1 MATTSQS
8 HRFCGPPAT
17 ATGAGNIDALNKV
30 LADLCTK
37 GNPKD
42 GAALALRKHVE
53 EEARDLSGEAFSR
66 FMDLLYDRIT
76 SLLESNDVAEN
87 LGALRA
93 IDELI
98 DLTLGESAS
107 KVSKFT
113 KYMQTVF
120 EVKRDPKILILAS
133 KVLGHLA
140 RAGGAMTADE
150 VERQVKT
157 ALDWLR
163 NERVEYRR
171 FAAVLILK
179 EMAENASTVFN
190 VHVPEFVDAIWVA
203 LRDPT
208 LAVRERAVE
217 ALRACLR
224 VIEKRETRWRV
235 QWYYRMFEATQNGL
249 GRNAPVHSI
258 HGSLLAVGELLRNT
272 GEFMMSRYRE
282 VAEIVLRYLEHR
294 DRLVRL
300 SITSLL
306 PRIAHF
312 LRDRFVTNYLTI
324 CMDHI
329 LAVLKIPAERASGFI
344 ALGEMAGA
352 LDGELVH
359 YLPTITIHLREAI
372 APRRGAPSLE
382 ALACVGNIAKAMGTV
397 MEPHV
402 RSLLD
407 AMFSAGLSFP
417 LVEALEQITIS
428 IPSLLP
434 TIQERLLESISA
446 VLSRSHHAQARP
458 SVPVNRGNLTS
469 TTQQVPEL
477 SGSALVQLAL
487 QTLARFNFKGH
498 DLLEFA
504 RESVVLYLEDED
516 GATRKDA
523 ALCCCKLVAN
533 SFSGMSSTQ
542 FTSTRSSRAGG
553 KRRRLVEE
561 VCIEATSLYSLLIK
575 ISVPLALLP
584 IGLVK
589 YSTRL
594 HYSCFYT
601 NALSKVANCCMG
613 SDKSNLGCQVSGGV
627 LHNYRR
633 YLSTRPAKPIQTR
646 TRYLDFHLPIA
657 LQIIRLTFSAVADAD
672 VSVRHSIFSSLHGN
686 GGFDDFLAQ
695 ADSLTAI
702 FAALNDEDFEVR
714 EYAISVAGRLSEKN
728 PAYVLPALRRHLIQL
743 LTYLKQSADS
753 KYREESAKLLGCL
766 IRNCE
771 RLILPYVA
779 PIHEALVA
787 KLCEGTGVNANNG
800 IISGVLVT
808 VGDLARVGGF
818 AMRQYIPGLMPLIV
832 EALLDGAAPT
842 KREVAV
848 ATLGQ
853 VVQST
858 GVGGSVAST
867 TDKSHL
873 INHHQLRVENHA
885 HVDQTQDD
893 LVMKTKSKPTG
904 HKAVGNFS
912 LYMNNGIIKEVNYVI
927 TPYNEYKPLLSLLLK
942 LLNGELAWS
951 TRREVLKVLGI
962 MGALDPH
969 VHKRNQQSLPG
980 LNGEVNRAASEAGQ
994 HIRSMDELPMDLW
1007 PSFATSED
1015 YFPTVAINSLMRILR
1030 DPSLS
1035 SYHQQVVGS
1044 LMFIFKSMGL
1054 GCVPYLPKVLPDLF
1068 HTVRTCED
1076 GLREYITWKL
1086 GTLVSIVRQHIRK
1099 YLPEL
1104 LSLISELWS
1113 SFSLPTVNRPVHGS
1127 SILHLVEQLCLALND
1142 EFRTHLPIILPCCIQ
1157 VLSDAER
1164 YNDYTYI
1171 RDILHTLEVFGGT
1184 LDEHMHLLLP
1194 ALIRLFKVNAS
1205 VEIRRAAIK
1214 TLTRLIPCV
1223 QVTGHISALTHHL
1236 KLVLDGKNDELRKDA
1251 VDALC
1256 CLAHALGED
1265 FTIFVPSIHKLLQ
1278 KHRLRHK
1285 EFEEIEGRLQRR
1297 EPPTSQRLTRRLPVE
1312 VISDPLSDM
1321 ENDPYEDGKQP
1332 KIHQMASGCLT
1343 PKELHETSLSFVQLL
1358 FPFYSGRSEDIHTW
1372 FDRDKGLDEVLK
1384 WVYYSLGCSNS
1395 LSHDRRYFGLSGRN
1409 IAETASQAKVNDGR
1423 LRAAGEASQRST
1435 KEDWAEWMRHFSNE
1449 LLKESP
1455 SPALRTCAKLAQLQP
1470 FVGRE
1475 LFAAGFVSCW
1485 SKLGE
1490 VSQRQLVRSLEMA
1503 FSSPNIPPEILATLL
1518 NLVVEKTGNKE
1529 SDGEDHMSCGGSNS
1543 SIVAR
1548 GGYSEMIME
1557 FLMMAEFMEHDERP
1571 LPIDIR
1577 LLGALADKCRAFAK
1591 ALHYKEME
1599 FEGAISKK
1607 MDANPVAVVE
1617 LLIHINSQLHQ
1628 HEAAVGIL
1636 TYAQQHLD
1644 VQLKE
1649 SWYEK
1654 LQRWDDA
1661 LKAYNA
1667 KALQASSPH
1676 LVLDATLGRMRCLAA
1691 LARWEELSNLC
1702 KEYWTPAEPA
1712 ARLEMAP
1719 MAASA
1724 AWNLGEWDQ
1733 MHEYVSRLDDG
1744 DETKLRVLGNTAA
1757 TGDGGSNGTFFRA
1770 VLLVR
1775 RGKYDEAREYV
1786 ERARKCLATELAAL
1800 VLESYERAYSNMVR
1814 VQQLSE
1820 LEEVIDYCSLP
1831 VGNPIAEGRR
1841 ALIRNMWNERIKGAK
1856 RNVEVW
1862 QAFLAVRALVL
1873 PPTEDSETWLK
1884 FVSLCRKSGR
1894 ISQARS
1900 TLVKLLQFDPETT
1913 PENVRYHGPPQVM
1926 LAYLKY
1932 QWSLGEDHRRQEAFV
1947 RLRDLAIEL
1956 SRVPNLEPPTA
1967 TGLMSVSSVPL
1978 LARVY
1983 LKLGA
1988 WQWLL
1993 SPGLDD
1999 DSIQEILGAF
2009 RNATHYA
2016 TEWAKAWHKWALF
2029 NTAVMSH
2036 YTLRGL
2042 PGIAAQFVVA
2052 AVTGYFHSIACAA
2065 HSKGVDDSLQ
2075 HLPYFSSFTSL
2086 PVVLPYVSG
2095 DLTSSSEDFW
2105 GEELGVHDI
2114 LRLLTLWFNHGATAE
2129 VQMALKKGFA
2139 DVNIN
2144 TWLVVLPQIIA
2155 RIHSN
2160 NHAVR
2165 ELIQSLLVRIGQHH
2179 PQRNE
2184 ALLGKW
2190 IWRFPIEQDSPW
2202 CAIIRSKYGFQKNG
2216 WDSNVVVKSSYRNP
2230 WKAISA
2236 NIENF
2241 VKFTRLKVGNGE
2253 QIKFWT
2259 DLCVRNESLASL
2271 FSRLHRLSNYPD
2283 STIASCLS
2291 REVGS
2296 AVNWNLTF
2304 RRNFNDRETN
2314 DFLRLINMGGCN
2326 GESIDHLVVHC
2337 PFVHSIWNNFRREL
2351 GIIST
2356 FPKSWFDLLLIEW
2369 SFRGN
2374 KKKSKILWRS
2384 CCMAI
2389 LWCVWGERNRRIF
2402 EGKSELVDE
2411 VWQRVKSYASLWA
2424 YTSSLFSSISLDDLR
2439 RDWCAAALMY
2449 PLLVACKS
2457 ISNLRKAAA
2466 QEVVDKV
2473 RQHSGVLVDQAQLV
2487 SKELIRV
2494 AILWHEM
2501 WHEAL
2506 EEASRLY
2513 FGERN
2518 IEGMLKVL
2526 EPLHELLEEGAT
2538 RSDTTTK
2545 EKAFIQA
2552 YHHELLEAYECCMKY
2567 KRTGK
2572 DAELTQAWD
2581 LYYHVFRRIDKQL
2594 QSLTTLDLKARKKV
2608 SVSPELLECR
2618 DLELA
2623 VPGTYRAGSVVVTIA
2638 SFACELLVITS
2649 KQRPRKLTI
2658 HGSDGEDYAFL
2669 LKGHEDLR
2677 QDERVMQLFGLV
2689 NTLLENSRET
2699 AEKDLS
2705 IQRYDVIP
2713 LSPNSGLIE
2722 WVPHCDTLHHLI
2734 REYRDARRKNA
2745 LNQEHKLMLSFAPDY
2760 DHLPLIAKVEVF
2772 EYALENTEGNDLA
2785 RVLWLKSRTSEV
2797 WLDRRTN
2804 YTRSLAVMSMVGY
2817 LLGLGDRHP
2826 SNLMLHRYSGKIL
2839 HIDFGDC
2846 FEASMNREK
2855 FPEKVPFRLTRMLV
2869 KAMEVSGIEGNFRS
2883 TCQNVMQVLRTNKDS
2898 VMAMMEA
2905 FVHDPLINWRLFNF
2919 NEVAQMPTLAS
2930 THAPPVN
2937 SEETGPNKEMLQP
2950 QRGARERELLQAV
2963 NQLGDANEVLNE
2975 RAVVVMARMS
2985 NKLTGRDFST
2995 YSSVSSSSTPHT
3007 MDHSALNYGDN
3018 REVDH
3023 GLSVKL
3029 QVQKLILQAT
3039 SHENLCQNYVGSA
3052 LVNLNTTNFTVSGG
3066 VHSGEIK
3073 TKSGLYISSVY
3084 SFNPSQ

>member
-1 MATTSQS
+1 MALATTAQS
-8 HRFCGPPAT
+8 IRYIAPA
-17 ATGAGNIDALNKV
+17 ASTGASNLDALNRV
-30 LADLCTK
+30 LADLCTR

-42 GAALALRKHVE
+42 GAASALRGHVE
-53 EEARDLSGEAFSR
+53 EQARDLSGEAFSR
-66 FMDLLYDRIT
+66 FMDQLYDRLT
-76 SLLESNDVAEN
+76 SLLESNEVAEN

-98 DLTLGESAS
+98 DVGIGENAVKVAKIANYMRTAFEAKREPETL
-107 KVSKFT
+107 V
-113 KYMQTVF
+113 
-120 EVKRDPKILILAS
+120 IAS

-150 VERQVKT
+150 VERLVKI

-163 NERVEYRR
+163 GDRVEYRR

-190 VHVPEFVDAIWVA
+190 VHVSEFVDAIWVA
-203 LRDPT
+203 LRDPK
-208 LAVRERAVE
+208 LDVRERAVE

-235 QWYYRMFEATQNGL
+235 QWYYRMFEATQDGL
-249 GRNAPVHSI
+249 GKNAPIYSI

-324 CMDHI
+324 CMKHI
-329 LAVLKIPAERASGFI
+329 LHVLKIPAEAASGFI

-352 LDGELVH
+352 LDGELID
-359 YLPTITIHLREAI
+359 YLPTITTHLRDAI
-372 APRRGAPSLE
+372 APRRGRPCME
-382 ALACVGNIAKAMGTV
+382 ALACVGNIAKAMGPS

-402 RSLLD
+402 RSLMD
-407 AMFSAGLSFP
+407 AMFSVGLSST
-417 LVEALEQITIS
+417 LVEALENVTAS
-428 IPSLLP
+428 CPSLLP
-434 TIQERLLESISA
+434 TIQVRLLECISG
-446 VLSRSHHAQARP
+446 VLARHQQVPSRP
-458 SVPVNRGNLTS
+458 SVALNRTS
-469 TTQQVPEL
+469 SIAATVQVSEL

-504 RESVVLYLEDED
+504 RESVVVYLEDDD

-523 ALCCCKLVAN
+523 AFCCCKLMAN
-533 SFSGMSSTQ
+533 SLSGISSAQ
-542 FTSTRSSRAGG
+542 FTSSRTSRAGG

-561 VCIEATSLYSLLIK
+561 IVEKLLI
-575 ISVPLALLP
+575 A
-584 IGLVK
+584 
-589 YSTRL
+589 
-594 HYSCFYT
+594 
-601 NALSKVANCCMG
+601 
-613 SDKSNLGCQVSGGV
+613 
-627 LHNYRR
+627 
-633 YLSTRPAKPIQTR
+633 
-646 TRYLDFHLPIA
+646 
-657 LQIIRLTFSAVADAD
+657 AVADAD
-672 VSVRHSIFSSLHGN
+672 VTVRRSIFSSLHESGD
-686 GGFDDFLAQ
+686 FDDFLAQ
-695 ADSLTAI
+695 ADCLTAV

-714 EYAISVAGRLSEKN
+714 EFAISVAGRLSEKN

-743 LTYLKQSADS
+743 LTYLKQSSADS
-753 KYREESAKLLGCL
+753 KCREESAKLLGCL

-771 RLILPYVA
+771 RLILPYIA
-779 PIHEALVA
+779 PIHKALIA
-787 KLCEGTGVNANNG
+787 KLNEGTGVNANNG

-818 AMRQYIPGLMPLIV
+818 AMRQYIPELMPLIV
-832 EALLDGAAPT
+832 EALLDGAAAM

-848 ATLGQ
+848 TTLGQ

-858 GVGGSVAST
+858 G
-867 TDKSHL
+867 
-873 INHHQLRVENHA
+873 
-885 HVDQTQDD
+885 
-893 LVMKTKSKPTG
+893 
-904 HKAVGNFS
+904 
-912 LYMNNGIIKEVNYVI
+912 YVI
-927 TPYNEYKPLLSLLLK
+927 TPYNEYPQLLGLLLK

-969 VHKRNQQSLPG
+969 AHKRNQLSLPG
-980 LNGEVNRAASEAGQ
+980 SHGEVARTAGDPGQ

-1015 YFPTVAINSLMRILR
+1015 YYSTVAISSLMRIFR

-1035 SYHQQVVGS
+1035 SYHQKVVGS
-1044 LMFIFKSMGL
+1044 LIFIFKSMGL
-1054 GCVPYLPKVLPDLF
+1054 GCVPYLPKVLPDLL
-1068 HTVRTCED
+1068 HTVRTCD
-1076 GLREYITWKL
+1076 DFLKEYIMWKL
-1086 GTLVSIVRQHIRK
+1086 GTLVSIVRQHVRK
-1099 YLPEL
+1099 YLPDL

-1113 SFSLPTVNRPVHGS
+1113 SSFSLPATNRPVHGS
-1127 SILHLVEQLCLALND
+1127 PILHLLEQLCLALND
-1142 EFRTHLPIILPCCIQ
+1142 EFRTHLPSILPSCIL

-1164 YNDYTYI
+1164 FKDYTYVV
-1171 RDILHTLEVFGGT
+1171 DILRTLEVFGGT

-1194 ALIRLFKVNAS
+1194 ALIRIFKVDAS
-1205 VEIRRAAIK
+1205 VDVRRAAIR
-1214 TLTRLIPCV
+1214 TLTKLIPRV
-1223 QVTGHISALTHHL
+1223 QVTGHISALVHHL

-1265 FTIFVPSIHKLLQ
+1265 FTIFIPSIHKFLL
-1278 KHRLRHK
+1278 KHRMRHK
-1285 EFEEIEGRLQRR
+1285 DFEEIKDRLKRR
-1297 EPPTSQRLTRRLPVE
+1297 EPLILGNNASQKQNRRFPGE
-1312 VISDPLSDM
+1312 VISDPLSDT
-1321 ENDPYEDGKQP
+1321 EDHEGRTDPHKP
-1332 KIHQMASGCLT
+1332 HQ
-1343 PKELHETSLSFVQLL
+1343 
-1358 FPFYSGRSEDIHTW
+1358 
-1372 FDRDKGLDEVLK
+1372 
-1384 WVYYSLGCSNS
+1384 
-1395 LSHDRRYFGLSGRN
+1395 
-1409 IAETASQAKVNDGR
+1409 VNEAR

-1435 KEDWAEWMRHFSNE
+1435 KEDWAEWMRHFSIE

-1485 SKLGE
+1485 TQLNDSCR
-1490 VSQRQLVRSLEMA
+1490 RQLVRSLEMA

-1518 NLVVEKTGNKE
+1518 NL
-1529 SDGEDHMSCGGSNS
+1529 
-1543 SIVAR
+1543 
-1548 GGYSEMIME
+1548 
-1557 FLMMAEFMEHDERP
+1557 AEFMEHDERP

-1577 LLGALADKCRAFAK
+1577 LLGALAEKCRAFAK

-1599 FEGAISKK
+1599 FEGACSNK
-1607 MDANPVAVVE
+1607 MDGNPVAVVE
-1617 LLIHINSQLHQ
+1617 ALIHINNQLHQ

-1636 TYAQQHLD
+1636 TYAQQNLG

-1661 LKAYNA
+1661 LKAYTV
-1667 KALQASSPH
+1667 KASLASTSH
-1676 LVLDATLGRMRCLAA
+1676 LVLDATLGRMRCLAS
-1691 LARWEELSNLC
+1691 LARWEELNNLC

-1712 ARLEMAP
+1712 ARLEMSP
-1719 MAASA
+1719 MAANA
-1724 AWNLGEWDQ
+1724 AWNMGEWDQ
-1733 MHEYVSRLDDG
+1733 MSEYVSRLDDG

-1757 TGDGGSNGTFFRA
+1757 TGDGSSNGTFFRA

-1786 ERARKCLATELAAL
+1786 ERARKCLATEVAAL

-1814 VQQLSE
+1814 IQQLSE
-1820 LEEVIDYCSLP
+1820 LEEVIEYCTLP
-1831 VGNPIAEGRR
+1831 VGTPVAEGRR
-1841 ALIRNMWNERIKGAK
+1841 LLIRNMWNERIKGAK

-1862 QAFLAVRALVL
+1862 QALLDVRSLIL
-1873 PPTEDSETWLK
+1873 PLTEDAETWIK
-1884 FVSLCRKSGR
+1884 FASLCRKSGR

-1900 TLVKLLQFDPETT
+1900 TLIKLLQFDPETT
-1913 PENVRYHGPPQVM
+1913 PETVRYHGDPQVI

-1932 QWSLGEDHRRQEAFV
+1932 QWSLGDDHRRKDAFC
-1947 RLRDLAIEL
+1947 RLKDLAMDL
-1956 SRVPNLEPPTA
+1956 SRTPVLQQTAQSVISGCPN
-1967 TGLMSVSSVPL
+1967 VPL
-1978 LARVY
+1978 VARVY
-1983 LKLGA
+1983 LKLGT
-1988 WQWLL
+1988 WQWTLF
-1993 SPGLDD
+1993 PGLDD
-1999 DSIQEILGAF
+1999 DSIQEILSAF
-2009 RNATHYA
+2009 RNATQGA
-2016 TEWAKAWHKWALF
+2016 TKWAKAWHKWALF

-2036 YTLRGL
+2036 YTLRSFRS
-2042 PGIAAQFVVA
+2042 IASQFVVA

-2075 HLPYFSSFTSL
+2075 
-2086 PVVLPYVSG
+2086 
-2095 DLTSSSEDFW
+2095 
-2105 GEELGVHDI
+2105 DI
-2114 LRLLTLWFNHGATAE
+2114 LRLLTLWFNHGSTSE
-2129 VQMALKKGFA
+2129 VQTALQRGFSL
-2139 DVNIN
+2139 VNIN

-2160 NHAVR
+2160 NHVVR
-2165 ELIQSLLVRIGQHH
+2165 ELIQSLLVRIGQSH
-2179 PQRNE
+2179 PQ
-2184 ALLGKW
+2184 
-2190 IWRFPIEQDSPW
+2190 
-2202 CAIIRSKYGFQKNG
+2202 
-2216 WDSNVVVKSSYRNP
+2216 
-2230 WKAISA
+2230 
-2236 NIENF
+2236 
-2241 VKFTRLKVGNGE
+2241 
-2253 QIKFWT
+2253 
-2259 DLCVRNESLASL
+2259 
-2271 FSRLHRLSNYPD
+2271 
-2283 STIASCLS
+2283 
-2291 REVGS
+2291 
-2296 AVNWNLTF
+2296 
-2304 RRNFNDRETN
+2304 
-2314 DFLRLINMGGCN
+2314 
-2326 GESIDHLVVHC
+2326 
-2337 PFVHSIWNNFRREL
+2337 
-2351 GIIST
+2351 
-2356 FPKSWFDLLLIEW
+2356 
-2369 SFRGN
+2369 
-2374 KKKSKILWRS
+2374 
-2384 CCMAI
+2384 
-2389 LWCVWGERNRRIF
+2389 
-2402 EGKSELVDE
+2402 
-2411 VWQRVKSYASLWA
+2411 
-2424 YTSSLFSSISLDDLR
+2424 
-2439 RDWCAAALMY
+2439 ALMY

-2457 ISNLRKAAA
+2457 ISNLRRQAA

-2473 RQHSGVLVDQAQLV
+2473 RQHSGVLVEEAQLV
-2487 SKELIRV
+2487 SFELIRV

-2513 FGERN
+2513 FGEHN
-2518 IEGMLKVL
+2518 IEGMLNVL
-2526 EPLHELLEEGAT
+2526 EPLHNMLEEGAM
-2538 RSDTTTK
+2538 RNNTTIK

-2552 YHHELLEAYECCMKY
+2552 YRHELLEAYECCMRY
-2567 KRTGK
+2567 RRTGN
-2572 DAELTQAWD
+2572 DADLTQAWD

-2594 QSLTTLDLKARKKV
+2594 QTLTTLDLQ

-2618 DLELA
+2618 DLKLA
-2623 VPGTYRAGSVVVTIA
+2623 VPGTYKADSPVVTIT
-2638 SFACELLVITS
+2638 SFAPQLVVITS

-2658 HGSDGEDYAFL
+2658 NGSDGEEHAFL

-2689 NTLLENSRET
+2689 NTLLGNSRET

-2705 IQRYDVIP
+2705 IQRYSVIP
-2713 LSPNSGLIE
+2713 LSPNSGLIG
-2722 WVPHCDTLHHLI
+2722 WVPNCDTLHQLI
-2734 REYRDARRKNA
+2734 REFRDARKIT

-2772 EYALENTEGNDLA
+2772 DYALQNTEGNDLA

-2883 TCQNVMQVLRTNKDS
+2883 TCENVMQVLRTNKYS

-2919 NEVAQMPTLAS
+2919 NEVPQMSTLQPA
-2930 THAPPVN
+2930 ADV
-2937 SEETGPNKEMLQP
+2937 EESVPNREIFQP
-2950 QRGARERELLQAV
+2950 QRGVREKELL
-2963 NQLGDANEVLNE
+2963 QLGDANEVLNE
-2975 RAVVVMARMS
+2975 RAVVVMARMN
-2985 NKLTGRDFST
+2985 NKLTGRDFSSLPT
-2995 YSSVSSSSTPHT
+2995 SSIQ
-3007 MDHSALNYGDN
+3007 HSLEHGSLITGDTH
-3018 REVDH
+3018 EADH

-3039 SHENLCQNYVGSA
+3039 SHENLCQNYVGWCP
-3052 LVNLNTTNFTVSGG
+3052 FW
-3066 VHSGEIK
+3066 
-3073 TKSGLYISSVY
+3073 
-3084 SFNPSQ
+3084 

>member
-1 MATTSQS
+1 MALATTSQS
-8 HRFCGPPAT
+8 IRYIAPAG
-17 ATGAGNIDALNKV
+17 ATGASNLDALNRV
-30 LADLCTK
+30 LADLCIR

-42 GAALALRKHVE
+42 GAASALRRHVE
-53 EEARDLSGEAFSR
+53 EQARDLSSEAFSR
-66 FMDLLYDRIT
+66 FVDHLYDRIT
-76 SLLESNDVAEN
+76 NLLESNEVAEN

-98 DLTLGESAS
+98 DVGIGENAV
-107 KVSKFT
+107 KVAKIAN
-113 KYMQTVF
+113 YMRTTF
-120 EVKRDPKILILAS
+120 EAKRDPETLVTAS

-150 VERQVKT
+150 VERLVKV
-157 ALDWLR
+157 ALEWLR
-163 NERVEYRR
+163 GERVEYRL

-203 LRDPT
+203 LRDQK
-208 LAVRERAVE
+208 LDIRERAVE

-235 QWYYRMFEATQNGL
+235 QWYYRMFEATQDGL
-249 GRNAPVHSI
+249 GKNASIHSI

-282 VAEIVLRYLEHR
+282 VAEIVLKYLEHR

-324 CMDHI
+324 CMKHI
-329 LAVLKIPAERASGFI
+329 LHVLKIPAEAASGFI

-352 LDGELVH
+352 LDGELIN
-359 YLPTITIHLREAI
+359 YLPTITSHLRDAI
-372 APRRGAPSLE
+372 APRRGRPSME
-382 ALACVGNIAKAMGTV
+382 ALACVGNLAKAMGPS

-407 AMFSAGLSFP
+407 AMFSVGLSST
-417 LVEALEQITIS
+417 LVEALENITAS

-434 TIQERLLESISA
+434 TIQVRLLECISG
-446 VLSRSHHAQARP
+446 VLSRHNQVQSRPTTGLAR
-458 SVPVNRGNLTS
+458 TS
-469 TTQQVPEL
+469 SIGATLQVPEL
-477 SGSALVQLAL
+477 SASALVQLAL

-516 GATRKDA
+516 GGTRKDA
-523 ALCCCKLVAN
+523 ALCCCKLMAN
-533 SFSGMSSTQ
+533 SLSGISPAQFSSSRT
-542 FTSTRSSRAGG
+542 SRAGG

-561 VCIEATSLYSLLIK
+561 IVEKLLI
-575 ISVPLALLP
+575 A
-584 IGLVK
+584 
-589 YSTRL
+589 
-594 HYSCFYT
+594 
-601 NALSKVANCCMG
+601 
-613 SDKSNLGCQVSGGV
+613 
-627 LHNYRR
+627 
-633 YLSTRPAKPIQTR
+633 
-646 TRYLDFHLPIA
+646 
-657 LQIIRLTFSAVADAD
+657 AVADAD
-672 VSVRHSIFSSLHGN
+672 VIVRRSIFASLEES

-695 ADSLTAI
+695 ADCLTAV

-714 EYAISVAGRLSEKN
+714 EFAISVAGRLSEKN

-753 KYREESAKLLGCL
+753 KCREESAKLLGCL

-771 RLILPYVA
+771 RLILPYIA
-779 PIHEALVA
+779 PVHKALIA
-787 KLCEGTGVNANNG
+787 KLNEGTGVNANNG

-818 AMRQYIPGLMPLIV
+818 AMRQYIPELMPLIV
-832 EALLDGAAPT
+832 EALLDGAAAT

-848 ATLGQ
+848 TTLGQ

-858 GVGGSVAST
+858 G
-867 TDKSHL
+867 
-873 INHHQLRVENHA
+873 
-885 HVDQTQDD
+885 
-893 LVMKTKSKPTG
+893 
-904 HKAVGNFS
+904 
-912 LYMNNGIIKEVNYVI
+912 YVI
-927 TPYNEYKPLLSLLLK
+927 SPYNEYPPLLGLLLK
-942 LLNGELAWS
+942 LLNGELVWS

-969 VHKRNQQSLPG
+969 AHKRNQLRLPG
-980 LNGEVNRAASEAGQ
+980 SHGEVNRTAGDPGQ

-1015 YFPTVAINSLMRILR
+1015 YYSTVAISSLVRIFR

-1035 SYHQQVVGS
+1035 SYHQKVVGS
-1044 LMFIFKSMGL
+1044 LMFIFKVMGL
-1054 GCVPYLPKVLPDLF
+1054 GCVPYLPKVLPDLL
-1068 HTVRTCED
+1068 HTVRTCDD
-1076 GLREYITWKL
+1076 GLKEYITWKL

-1099 YLPEL
+1099 YLPDL
-1104 LSLISELWS
+1104 FKLISELWS
-1113 SFSLPTVNRPVHGS
+1113 SFSLPATNRPVHGS
-1127 SILHLVEQLCLALND
+1127 PILHLLEQLCLALND
-1142 EFRTHLPIILPCCIQ
+1142 EFRTHIPFILPSCIQ

-1164 YNDYTYI
+1164 FKDYTHVV
-1171 RDILHTLEVFGGT
+1171 DILHTLEVFGGT

-1194 ALIRLFKVNAS
+1194 ALIRIFKVDAS
-1205 VEIRRAAIK
+1205 VEVRRAAIR
-1214 TLTRLIPCV
+1214 TLTKLIPRV
-1223 QVTGHISALTHHL
+1223 QVTGHISALVHHL
-1236 KLVLDGKNDELRKDA
+1236 KLVLDGKNDELRKDV

-1265 FTIFVPSIHKLLQ
+1265 FTIFIPSIHKLLL
-1278 KHRLRHK
+1278 KHRMRHK
-1285 EFEEIEGRLQRR
+1285 EFEEIEGRLKKR
-1297 EPPTSQRLTRRLPVE
+1297 EPLILGHTASQKQNRRPPGE
-1312 VISDPLSDM
+1312 VISDPLSDG
-1321 ENDPYEDGKQP
+1321 EDRIDPHKP
-1332 KIHQMASGCLT
+1332 H
-1343 PKELHETSLSFVQLL
+1343 
-1358 FPFYSGRSEDIHTW
+1358 
-1372 FDRDKGLDEVLK
+1372 
-1384 WVYYSLGCSNS
+1384 
-1395 LSHDRRYFGLSGRN
+1395 
-1409 IAETASQAKVNDGR
+1409 KVNEAR

-1435 KEDWAEWMRHFSNE
+1435 KEDWAEWMRHFSIE

-1485 SKLGE
+1485 TELHETCRKH
-1490 VSQRQLVRSLEMA
+1490 LVRSLEMA

-1518 NLVVEKTGNKE
+1518 NL
-1529 SDGEDHMSCGGSNS
+1529 
-1543 SIVAR
+1543 
-1548 GGYSEMIME
+1548 
-1557 FLMMAEFMEHDERP
+1557 AEFMEHDERP

-1577 LLGALADKCRAFAK
+1577 LLGALAEKCRAFAK

-1599 FEGAISKK
+1599 FEGACSNR
-1607 MDANPVAVVE
+1607 MDGNPIAVVE
-1617 LLIHINSQLHQ
+1617 ALIHINNQLHQ

-1636 TYAQQHLD
+1636 TYAQQHLG

-1661 LKAYNA
+1661 LKAYTV
-1667 KALQASSPH
+1667 KASQASSPH
-1676 LVLDATLGRMRCLAA
+1676 LLLDATLGRMRCLAA
-1691 LARWEELSNLC
+1691 LARWEELNNLC

-1724 AWNLGEWDQ
+1724 AWNMGEWDQ
-1733 MHEYVSRLDDG
+1733 MADYVSRLDDG

-1757 TGDGGSNGTFFRA
+1757 TGDGSSNGTFFRA

-1775 RGKYDEAREYV
+1775 REKYDEAHEYV
-1786 ERARKCLATELAAL
+1786 ERARKCLATEVAAL

-1814 VQQLSE
+1814 IQQLSE
-1820 LEEVIDYCSLP
+1820 LEEVIDYCTLP
-1831 VGNPIAEGRR
+1831 VGNPVAEGRR
-1841 ALIRNMWNERIKGAK
+1841 VLIRNMWNERIKGTK

-1862 QAFLAVRALVL
+1862 QALLSVRSLVL
-1873 PPTEDSETWLK
+1873 PPTEDAETWIK
-1884 FVSLCRKSGR
+1884 FASLCRKSGR

-1900 TLVKLLQFDPETT
+1900 TLTKLLQFDPETT
-1913 PENVRYHGPPQVM
+1913 PETVRYHGDPQVI

-1932 QWSLGEDHRRQEAFV
+1932 QWSLGEDHRRKEAFA
-1947 RLRDLAIEL
+1947 RLKDLAMDLARTPSLQQTTQCGIL
-1956 SRVPNLEPPTA
+1956 
-1967 TGLMSVSSVPL
+1967 GSSSMPL
-1978 LARVY
+1978 VARVY
-1983 LKLGA
+1983 LKLGT
-1988 WQWLL
+1988 WQWAL

-1999 DSIQEILGAF
+1999 ESIQEILSAF
-2009 RNATHYA
+2009 RNATHCA
-2016 TEWAKAWHKWALF
+2016 TKWAKAWHKWALF

-2036 YTLRGL
+2036 YTLRSF
-2042 PGIAAQFVVA
+2042 PSIAGQFVVA

-2065 HSKGVDDSLQ
+2065 NSKGVDDSLQ
-2075 HLPYFSSFTSL
+2075 
-2086 PVVLPYVSG
+2086 
-2095 DLTSSSEDFW
+2095 
-2105 GEELGVHDI
+2105 DI
-2114 LRLLTLWFNHGATAE
+2114 LRLLTLWFNHGATSE
-2129 VQMALKKGFA
+2129 VQLALQKGFSL
-2139 DVNIN
+2139 VNIN

-2165 ELIQSLLVRIGQHH
+2165 ELIQSLLVRIGQSH
-2179 PQRNE
+2179 PQ
-2184 ALLGKW
+2184 
-2190 IWRFPIEQDSPW
+2190 
-2202 CAIIRSKYGFQKNG
+2202 
-2216 WDSNVVVKSSYRNP
+2216 
-2230 WKAISA
+2230 
-2236 NIENF
+2236 
-2241 VKFTRLKVGNGE
+2241 
-2253 QIKFWT
+2253 
-2259 DLCVRNESLASL
+2259 
-2271 FSRLHRLSNYPD
+2271 
-2283 STIASCLS
+2283 
-2291 REVGS
+2291 
-2296 AVNWNLTF
+2296 
-2304 RRNFNDRETN
+2304 
-2314 DFLRLINMGGCN
+2314 
-2326 GESIDHLVVHC
+2326 
-2337 PFVHSIWNNFRREL
+2337 
-2351 GIIST
+2351 
-2356 FPKSWFDLLLIEW
+2356 
-2369 SFRGN
+2369 
-2374 KKKSKILWRS
+2374 
-2384 CCMAI
+2384 
-2389 LWCVWGERNRRIF
+2389 
-2402 EGKSELVDE
+2402 
-2411 VWQRVKSYASLWA
+2411 
-2424 YTSSLFSSISLDDLR
+2424 
-2439 RDWCAAALMY
+2439 ALMY

-2457 ISNLRKAAA
+2457 ISNLRKQAA

-2473 RQHSGVLVDQAQLV
+2473 RQHSGVLVDEAQLV
-2487 SKELIRV
+2487 STELIRV

-2513 FGERN
+2513 FGEHN
-2518 IEGMLKVL
+2518 IEGMLNVL
-2526 EPLHELLEEGAT
+2526 EPLHQMLEEGAM
-2538 RSDTTTK
+2538 RNNTTTK

-2552 YHHELLEAYECCMKY
+2552 YRHELLEAYECCMKY

-2594 QSLTTLDLKARKKV
+2594 QTLTTLDLQ

-2618 DLELA
+2618 DLKLA
-2623 VPGTYRAGSVVVTIA
+2623 VPGTYIADSPVVTIT
-2638 SFACELLVITS
+2638 SFAPQLVVITS

-2658 HGSDGEDYAFL
+2658 NGSDGNDYAFL

-2689 NTLLENSRET
+2689 NTLLGNSRKT

-2705 IQRYDVIP
+2705 IQRYSVIP
-2713 LSPNSGLIE
+2713 LSPNSGLIG
-2722 WVPHCDTLHHLI
+2722 WVPNCDTLHQLI
-2734 REYRDARRKNA
+2734 REYRDARKIT

-2772 EYALENTEGNDLA
+2772 DYALQNTEGNDLA

-2826 SNLMLHRYSGKIL
+2826 SNLMLHRSSGKIL

-2883 TCQNVMQVLRTNKDS
+2883 TCESVMQVLRTNKDS

-2919 NEVAQMPTLAS
+2919 NEVPQVSALTS
-2930 THAPPVN
+2930 THPHG
-2937 SEETGPNKEMLQP
+2937 EESIPIREVVQP
-2950 QRGARERELLQAV
+2950 QRIVREREMLDAFDAV
-2963 NQLGDANEVLNE
+2963 NHLGDANEVLNE

-2985 NKLTGRDFST
+2985 NKLTGRDFS
-2995 YSSVSSSSTPHT
+2995 SLPSNSVQHSLEHSTLIP
-3007 MDHSALNYGDN
+3007 GDIH
-3018 REVDH
+3018 EADH

-3029 QVQKLILQAT
+3029 QVQKLILQAS
-3039 SHENLCQNYVGSA
+3039 SHENLCQNYVGWCP
-3052 LVNLNTTNFTVSGG
+3052 FW
-3066 VHSGEIK
+3066 
-3073 TKSGLYISSVY
+3073 
-3084 SFNPSQ
+3084 

>member
-1 MATTSQS
+1 MAAPPQSFRFSGGPATT
-8 HRFCGPPAT
+8 PA
-17 ATGAGNIDALNKV
+17 AAAGNIEALNRV
-30 LADLCTK
+30 LADLCTR

-42 GAALALRKHVE
+42 GSALALRKHVE
-53 EEARDLSGEAFSR
+53 EEARALSGEAFSR
-66 FMDLLYDRIT
+66 FMDQLYDRIT
-76 SLLESNDVAEN
+76 SLLESNDVADN

-93 IDELI
+93 TDELI
-98 DLTLGESAS
+98 DLKLGAS
-107 KVSKFT
+107 GTKVSKFSN
-113 KYMQTVF
+113 YMRIVF
-120 EVKRDPKILILAS
+120 DTKRDPEILILAS

-150 VERQVKT
+150 VECQVKN
-157 ALDWLR
+157 ALQWLGG
-163 NERVEYRR
+163 ERVEYRR

-235 QWYYRMFEATQNGL
+235 QWYYRMFEATQDGL
-249 GRNAPVHSI
+249 GKNASVHSI

-294 DRLVRL
+294 NPLVRL

-324 CMDHI
+324 CMNHI
-329 LAVLKIPAERASGFI
+329 LAVLKIPTERASGFI

-359 YLPTITIHLREAI
+359 YLPTITSHLREAI
-372 APRRGAPSLE
+372 APRRGRPSLE
-382 ALACVGNIAKAMGTV
+382 ALACVGNIAKAMGPA
-397 MEPHV
+397 METHV

-407 AMFSAGLSFP
+407 AMFSAGLSSV
-417 LVEALEQITIS
+417 LVESLEQITIS

-434 TIQERLLESISA
+434 AIQDRLLESISI
-446 VLSRSHHAQARP
+446 VLSKPHSTHAKTSGTP
-458 SVPVNRGNLTS
+458 SRVNTANNM
-469 TTQQVPEL
+469 QQVSDL
-477 SGSALVQLAL
+477 SGSALDQLAL
-487 QTLARFNFKGH
+487 QTLTRFNFKGH

-504 RESVVLYLEDED
+504 RESVLVYLEDDD

-523 ALCCCKLVAN
+523 ALCCCKLVVN
-533 SFSGMSSTQ
+533 SFSVAQ
-542 FTSTRSSRAGG
+542 FSLSRSSRAGG
-553 KRRRLVEE
+553 KRRRLIEEIVEK
-561 VCIEATSLYSLLIK
+561 LLI
-575 ISVPLALLP
+575 A
-584 IGLVK
+584 
-589 YSTRL
+589 
-594 HYSCFYT
+594 
-601 NALSKVANCCMG
+601 
-613 SDKSNLGCQVSGGV
+613 
-627 LHNYRR
+627 
-633 YLSTRPAKPIQTR
+633 
-646 TRYLDFHLPIA
+646 
-657 LQIIRLTFSAVADAD
+657 AVADAD
-672 VSVRHSIFSSLHGN
+672 VSVRNSIFSSLHGN
-686 GGFDDFLAQ
+686 EGFDDFLAQ

-702 FAALNDEDFEVR
+702 FAALNDEDLQVR

-728 PAYVLPALRRHLIQL
+728 PAYVFPALRRHLIQL
-743 LTYLKQSADS
+743 LTYIGQSADS
-753 KYREESAKLLGCL
+753 KCREESAKLLGCL
-766 IRNCE
+766 IRSCE
-771 RLILPYVA
+771 RLILPYIA
-779 PIHEALVA
+779 PIHKALLA
-787 KLCEGTGVNANNG
+787 KLSEGTAGVNANNG

-818 AMRQYIPGLMPLIV
+818 AMREYIPELMPRIV
-832 EALLDGAAPT
+832 EALLDGAAAT

-858 GVGGSVAST
+858 G
-867 TDKSHL
+867 
-873 INHHQLRVENHA
+873 
-885 HVDQTQDD
+885 
-893 LVMKTKSKPTG
+893 
-904 HKAVGNFS
+904 
-912 LYMNNGIIKEVNYVI
+912 YVI
-927 TPYNEYKPLLSLLLK
+927 TPYNEYPLLLGLLLK

-980 LNGEVNRAASEAGQ
+980 PLGDGTRATSDAGP
-994 HIRSMDELPMDLW
+994 HIQSSDELPMDLW

-1015 YFPTVAINSLMRILR
+1015 YFSTVAINSLVRILR

-1035 SYHQQVVGS
+1035 SYHQKVVGS

-1054 GCVPYLPKVLPDLF
+1054 GCVPYLPKVLPDF
-1068 HTVRTCED
+1068 FNTIRTCED
-1076 GLREYITWKL
+1076 SLKEYITWKL

-1099 YLPEL
+1099 YLPDL
-1104 LSLISELWS
+1104 LLLISELWS
-1113 SFSLPTVNRPVHGS
+1113 SFSLPGANHPVHGPP
-1127 SILHLVEQLCLALND
+1127 ILHLVEQLCLALND
-1142 EFRTHLPIILPCCIQ
+1142 EFRRYLPIILPCCIQ

-1164 YNDYTYI
+1164 CNDYTYV
-1171 RDILHTLEVFGGT
+1171 RDILRTLEVFGGT

-1194 ALIRLFKVNAS
+1194 ALIRLFKVDAS
-1205 VEIRRAAIK
+1205 VDIRRAAIK
-1214 TLTRLIPCV
+1214 TLIRLIPRV
-1223 QVTGHISALTHHL
+1223 QVTGHISTLVHHL

-1265 FTIFVPSIHKLLQ
+1265 FTIFIPSIHKHLL

-1285 EFEEIEGRLQRR
+1285 EFEDIEGRLQRR
-1297 EPPTSQRLTRRLPVE
+1297 RPLVVGSVAAQKSIRQPPVE

-1321 ENDPYEDGKQP
+1321 ENDPYEDVHKQL
-1332 KIHQMASGCLT
+1332 KVHQVSD
-1343 PKELHETSLSFVQLL
+1343 S
-1358 FPFYSGRSEDIHTW
+1358 
-1372 FDRDKGLDEVLK
+1372 
-1384 WVYYSLGCSNS
+1384 
-1395 LSHDRRYFGLSGRN
+1395 
-1409 IAETASQAKVNDGR
+1409 R

-1435 KEDWAEWMRHFSNE
+1435 KEDWAEWMRHFSIE

-1455 SPALRTCAKLAQLQP
+1455 SPALRTCARLAQLQP

-1485 SKLGE
+1485 SQLHESSKKA
-1490 VSQRQLVRSLEMA
+1490 LVRSLEMA

-1518 NLVVEKTGNKE
+1518 NL
-1529 SDGEDHMSCGGSNS
+1529 
-1543 SIVAR
+1543 
-1548 GGYSEMIME
+1548 
-1557 FLMMAEFMEHDERP
+1557 AEFMEHDEKP

-1577 LLGALADKCRAFAK
+1577 LLGALAEKCRAFAK

-1599 FEGAISKK
+1599 FEGALSKK

-1617 LLIHINSQLHQ
+1617 ALIHINNQLHQ

-1636 TYAQQHLD
+1636 TYAQQRLD

-1661 LKAYNA
+1661 LKAYTA
-1667 KALQASSPH
+1667 KSAQASSQH
-1676 LVLDATLGRMRCLAA
+1676 LILDATLGRMRSLAA
-1691 LARWEELSNLC
+1691 LARWEELNNMC
-1702 KEYWTPAEPA
+1702 REYWTSAEPA

-1719 MAASA
+1719 MAANA
-1724 AWNLGEWDQ
+1724 AWNMGEWDQ
-1733 MHEYVSRLDDG
+1733 MAEYVSKLDDG

-1775 RGKYDEAREYV
+1775 RGKYDEAHEYV

-1820 LEEVIDYCSLP
+1820 LEEVIDYCTLP
-1831 VGNPIAEGRR
+1831 VNNSVAEGRR
-1841 ALIRNMWNERIKGAK
+1841 ALIRNMWNERIKGTK

-1862 QAFLAVRALVL
+1862 QALLVVRSLVL

-1884 FVSLCRKSGR
+1884 FASLCRKSGR
-1894 ISQARS
+1894 ISQAKS
-1900 TLVKLLQFDPETT
+1900 TLIKLLQFDPETT
-1913 PENVRYHGPPQVM
+1913 PETVRYHGPPQVIF
-1926 LAYLKY
+1926 AYLKY
-1932 QWSLGEDHRRQEAFV
+1932 QWSLGEDQKRKEAFA
-1947 RLRDLAIEL
+1947 RLQDLAIEL
-1956 SRVPNLEPPTA
+1956 SSTSGIHASTQTGLVGVPNVS
-1967 TGLMSVSSVPL
+1967 LM
-1978 LARVY
+1978 ARVY
-1983 LKLGA
+1983 LKLGI
-1988 WQWLL
+1988 WQWAL

-1999 DSIQEILGAF
+1999 DSIQEILSSF
-2009 RNATHYA
+2009 RHATHCA
-2016 TEWAKAWHKWALF
+2016 TKRAKAWHTWALF

-2042 PGIAAQFVVA
+2042 PNFAAQFVVA

-2065 HSKGVDDSLQ
+2065 HAKGVDDSLQ
-2075 HLPYFSSFTSL
+2075 
-2086 PVVLPYVSG
+2086 
-2095 DLTSSSEDFW
+2095 
-2105 GEELGVHDI
+2105 DI

-2129 VQMALKKGFA
+2129 VQTALQRGFSH
-2139 DVNIN
+2139 VNIN

-2165 ELIQSLLVRIGQHH
+2165 ELIQSLLVRIGQCH
-2179 PQRNE
+2179 PQ
-2184 ALLGKW
+2184 
-2190 IWRFPIEQDSPW
+2190 
-2202 CAIIRSKYGFQKNG
+2202 
-2216 WDSNVVVKSSYRNP
+2216 
-2230 WKAISA
+2230 
-2236 NIENF
+2236 
-2241 VKFTRLKVGNGE
+2241 
-2253 QIKFWT
+2253 
-2259 DLCVRNESLASL
+2259 
-2271 FSRLHRLSNYPD
+2271 
-2283 STIASCLS
+2283 
-2291 REVGS
+2291 
-2296 AVNWNLTF
+2296 
-2304 RRNFNDRETN
+2304 
-2314 DFLRLINMGGCN
+2314 
-2326 GESIDHLVVHC
+2326 
-2337 PFVHSIWNNFRREL
+2337 
-2351 GIIST
+2351 
-2356 FPKSWFDLLLIEW
+2356 
-2369 SFRGN
+2369 
-2374 KKKSKILWRS
+2374 
-2384 CCMAI
+2384 
-2389 LWCVWGERNRRIF
+2389 
-2402 EGKSELVDE
+2402 
-2411 VWQRVKSYASLWA
+2411 
-2424 YTSSLFSSISLDDLR
+2424 
-2439 RDWCAAALMY
+2439 ALMY

-2473 RQHSGVLVDQAQLV
+2473 RQHSGLLVDQAQLV
-2487 SKELIRV
+2487 SEELIRV

-2513 FGERN
+2513 FGEHN

-2526 EPLHELLEEGAT
+2526 EPLHEMLEEGAM
-2538 RSDTTTK
+2538 RNNTTIK
-2545 EKAFIQA
+2545 EKAFIQT
-2552 YHHELLEAYECCMKY
+2552 YHHELLEAYECCMEY
-2567 KRTGK
+2567 KKSGK
-2572 DAELTQAWD
+2572 DAELTRAWD

-2594 QSLTTLDLKARKKV
+2594 QSLTTLDLQ
-2608 SVSPELLECR
+2608 SVSPELVECR

-2623 VPGTYRAGSVVVTIA
+2623 VPGTYRADSPVVTIA
-2638 SFACELLVITS
+2638 SFAPQLVVITS

-2658 HGSDGEDYAFL
+2658 HGNDGEDYAFL

-2689 NTLLENSRET
+2689 NTLLENSRKT
-2699 AEKDLS
+2699 SEKDLS
-2705 IQRYDVIP
+2705 IQRYEVIP
-2713 LSPNSGLIE
+2713 LSPNSGLIG
-2722 WVPHCDTLHHLI
+2722 WVPNCDTLHQLI
-2734 REYRDARRKNA
+2734 REYRDARKIT
-2745 LNQEHKLMLSFAPDY
+2745 LNQEHKHMLSFAPDY
-2760 DHLPLIAKVEVF
+2760 DHLPLVAKVEVF
-2772 EYALENTEGNDLA
+2772 EYALDSTEGNDLA

-2826 SNLMLHRYSGKIL
+2826 SNLMLHRFSGKIL

-2869 KAMEVSGIEGNFRS
+2869 KAMEVSGLEGNFRS
-2883 TCQNVMQVLRTNKDS
+2883 TCENVMQVLRTNKDS

-2919 NEVAQMPTLAS
+2919 NEVTQMSTLA
-2930 THAPPVN
+2930 TTNAQPAVN
-2937 SEETGPNKEMLQP
+2937 GEEAATNHLLQP

-2963 NQLGDANEVLNE
+2963 HQLGDANEVLNE

-2995 YSSVSSSSTPHT
+2995 C
-3007 MDHSALNYGDN
+3007 SALPTTLPSADNSLISGDT

-3039 SHENLCQNYVGSA
+3039 SHENLCQNYVGWCP
-3052 LVNLNTTNFTVSGG
+3052 FW
-3066 VHSGEIK
+3066 
-3073 TKSGLYISSVY
+3073 
-3084 SFNPSQ
+3084 

>member
-1 MATTSQS
+1 
-8 HRFCGPPAT
+8 
-17 ATGAGNIDALNKV
+17 
-30 LADLCTK
+30 LCTR
-37 GNPKD
+37 GNPKE
-42 GAALALRKHVE
+42 GASLAFKKHLE

-66 FMDLLYDRIT
+66 FMDQFLKI
-76 SLLESNDVAEN
+76 SS
-87 LGALRA
+87 
-93 IDELI
+93 
-98 DLTLGESAS
+98 
-107 KVSKFT
+107 
-113 KYMQTVF
+113 YMRNVF
-120 EVKRDPKILILAS
+120 EVKRDPEILVHAS

-140 RAGGAMTADE
+140 RAG
-150 VERQVKT
+150 KNCS
-157 ALDWLR
+157 DWLR
-163 NERVEYRR
+163 GDRVEYRR

-203 LRDPT
+203 LRDPA
-208 LAVRERAVE
+208 LPVRERAVE

-224 VIEKRETRWRV
+224 VIETRETRWRV
-235 QWYYRMFEATQNGL
+235 QWYYRMFEATQDGL
-249 GRNAPVHSI
+249 GKNAPVHSI

-324 CMDHI
+324 CMNHI
-329 LAVLKIPAERASGFI
+329 LAVLRIPAERASGFI

-359 YLPTITIHLREAI
+359 YLPTINTHLRDAI
-372 APRRGAPSLE
+372 APP
-382 ALACVGNIAKAMGTV
+382 
-397 MEPHV
+397 
-402 RSLLD
+402 
-407 AMFSAGLSFP
+407 F
-417 LVEALEQITIS
+417 
-428 IPSLLP
+428 PSLLP
-434 TIQERLLESISA
+434 TIQDRLLDCISM
-446 VLSRSHHAQARP
+446 VLSKSHYPLGRP
-458 SVPVNRGNLTS
+458 AVGMSKGNMTNVS
-469 TTQQVPEL
+469 QQVSEL

-498 DLLEFA
+498 ELLEFA
-504 RESVVLYLEDED
+504 RESVVVYLDDED

-533 SFSGMSSTQ
+533 SFSGIGCIQ
-542 FTSTRSSRAGG
+542 FGSSRANRTGG

-561 VCIEATSLYSLLIK
+561 LVEKLLI
-575 ISVPLALLP
+575 A
-584 IGLVK
+584 
-589 YSTRL
+589 
-594 HYSCFYT
+594 
-601 NALSKVANCCMG
+601 
-613 SDKSNLGCQVSGGV
+613 
-627 LHNYRR
+627 
-633 YLSTRPAKPIQTR
+633 
-646 TRYLDFHLPIA
+646 
-657 LQIIRLTFSAVADAD
+657 AVADAD
-672 VSVRHSIFSSLHGN
+672 VTVRHSIFFSLHGN
-686 GGFDDFLAQ
+686 RGFDEYLAQ
-695 ADSLTAI
+695 ANNLSAV
-702 FAALNDEDFEVR
+702 FAALNDEDFDVR
-714 EYAISVAGRLSEKN
+714 EYTISVAGRLSEKN

-743 LTYLKQSADS
+743 LTYLEQSADS
-753 KYREESAKLLGCL
+753 KCKEESAKLLGCL

-771 RLILPYVA
+771 RLILPYIA
-779 PIHEALVA
+779 PIHKALVA
-787 KLCEGTGVNANNG
+787 RLIEGSANNG

-818 AMRQYIPGLMPLIV
+818 AMRQYIPELMPLIV
-832 EALLDGAAPT
+832 EALLDGAAVA

-848 ATLGQ
+848 ATLGH

-858 GVGGSVAST
+858 G
-867 TDKSHL
+867 
-873 INHHQLRVENHA
+873 
-885 HVDQTQDD
+885 
-893 LVMKTKSKPTG
+893 
-904 HKAVGNFS
+904 
-912 LYMNNGIIKEVNYVI
+912 YVI
-927 TPYNEYKPLLSLLLK
+927 TPYNEYPLLLGLLLK
-942 LLNGELAWS
+942 LLNGELVWS

-980 LNGEVNRAASEAGQ
+980 SYGEVTRPASDSGQ
-994 HIRSMDELPMDLW
+994 HIQSVDEFPADLW
-1007 PSFATSED
+1007 PSFASSED
-1015 YFPTVAINSLMRILR
+1015 YYSTVAINSLMRILR
-1030 DPSLS
+1030 DPSLA
-1035 SYHQQVVGS
+1035 SYHLKVVGS

-1068 HTVRTCED
+1068 HIVRTCED
-1076 GLREYITWKL
+1076 SLKDFITWKL

-1099 YLPEL
+1099 YLQEL

-1113 SFSLPTVNRPVHGS
+1113 SFTFPAPPRPTLGYPV
-1127 SILHLVEQLCLALND
+1127 LHLVEQLCLALND
-1142 EFRTHLPIILPCCIQ
+1142 EFRTHLPIILPGCIQ

-1164 YNDYTYI
+1164 CNDYTYVL
-1171 RDILHTLEVFGGT
+1171 DILHTLEVFGGT

-1194 ALIRLFKVNAS
+1194 ALIRLFKVDAS
-1205 VEIRRAAIK
+1205 VDIRRASIK
-1214 TLTRLIPCV
+1214 TLTRLIPRV
-1223 QVTGHISALTHHL
+1223 QVTGHISSLVYHL

-1265 FTIFVPSIHKLLQ
+1265 FTIFIPSIHKLLL

-1285 EFEEIEGRLQRR
+1285 EFEEIEGRLRRR
-1297 EPPTSQRLTRRLPVE
+1297 EPLILGSTTNQRLNRRLPLE
-1312 VISDPLSDM
+1312 VVSDPLDDVDI
-1321 ENDPYEDGKQP
+1321 DPYKDGPDFQRQLRD
-1332 KIHQMASGCLT
+1332 HQ
-1343 PKELHETSLSFVQLL
+1343 
-1358 FPFYSGRSEDIHTW
+1358 
-1372 FDRDKGLDEVLK
+1372 
-1384 WVYYSLGCSNS
+1384 
-1395 LSHDRRYFGLSGRN
+1395 
-1409 IAETASQAKVNDGR
+1409 VNDGR
-1423 LRAAGEASQRST
+1423 LRSAGEASQRST
-1435 KEDWAEWMRHFSNE
+1435 KEDWAEWMRHFSIE

-1455 SPALRTCAKLAQLQP
+1455 SPALRTCARLAQLQP

-1485 SKLGE
+1485 AQLNE
-1490 VSQRQLVRSLEMA
+1490 TSQRQLVRSLEMA

-1518 NLVVEKTGNKE
+1518 NL
-1529 SDGEDHMSCGGSNS
+1529 
-1543 SIVAR
+1543 
-1548 GGYSEMIME
+1548 
-1557 FLMMAEFMEHDERP
+1557 AEFMEHDERP

-1577 LLGALADKCRAFAK
+1577 LLGALAEKCRAFAK

-1599 FEGAISKK
+1599 FEGPRSRN

-1617 LLIHINSQLHQ
+1617 ALIHINNQLHQ

-1661 LKAYNA
+1661 LKAYTI
-1667 KALQASSPH
+1667 KASQATSPH
-1676 LVLDATLGRMRCLAA
+1676 LILDATIGRMRCLAA
-1691 LARWEELSNLC
+1691 LAQWEELNNLC

-1719 MAASA
+1719 MAARA
-1724 AWNLGEWDQ
+1724 AWNMGEWDQ
-1733 MHEYVSRLDDG
+1733 MAEYVSRLDDG
-1744 DETKLRVLGNTAA
+1744 DETKLRGLSNT
-1757 TGDGGSNGTFFRA
+1757 TSSGDGSSNGTFFRA

-1820 LEEVIDYCSLP
+1820 LEEVIDYCTLP
-1831 VGNPIAEGRR
+1831 IGNPVAEGRR
-1841 ALIRNMWNERIKGAK
+1841 ALIRNMWTQRIQGAK

-1862 QAFLAVRALVL
+1862 QALLSVRALVL
-1873 PPTEDSETWLK
+1873 PPTEDIETWLK
-1884 FVSLCRKSGR
+1884 FVSLCQKSGR
-1894 ISQARS
+1894 VNQARS
-1900 TLVKLLQFDPETT
+1900 TLVKLLQYDPEAS
-1913 PENVRYHGPPQVM
+1913 PENLRYHGPPQVM
-1926 LAYLKY
+1926 FAYLKY
-1932 QWSLGEDHRRQEAFV
+1932 QWSLGEDSKRREAFN
-1947 RLRDLAIEL
+1947 RLQNLAIEL
-1956 SRVPNLEPPTA
+1956 SSAP
-1967 TGLMSVSSVPL
+1967 SVQPVTQSGFVGGMNPSVPL

-1983 LKLGA
+1983 LELGTC
-1988 WQWLL
+1988 QWALT
-1993 SPGLDD
+1993 PRLDD
-1999 DSIQEILGAF
+1999 DSIEDILSAF
-2009 RNATHYA
+2009 TNATQCA
-2016 TEWAKAWHKWALF
+2016 NKWTKAWHAWALF

-2036 YTLRGL
+2036 YTLRGF
-2042 PGIAAQFVVA
+2042 PNVAAQFVVA

-2065 HSKGVDDSLQ
+2065 NAKGVDDSLQ
-2075 HLPYFSSFTSL
+2075 
-2086 PVVLPYVSG
+2086 
-2095 DLTSSSEDFW
+2095 
-2105 GEELGVHDI
+2105 DI

-2129 VQMALKKGFA
+2129 VQMALQTGFSL
-2139 DVNIN
+2139 VNIN

-2165 ELIQSLLVRIGQHH
+2165 ELIQSLLVRIGQSH
-2179 PQRNE
+2179 PQ
-2184 ALLGKW
+2184 
-2190 IWRFPIEQDSPW
+2190 
-2202 CAIIRSKYGFQKNG
+2202 
-2216 WDSNVVVKSSYRNP
+2216 
-2230 WKAISA
+2230 
-2236 NIENF
+2236 
-2241 VKFTRLKVGNGE
+2241 
-2253 QIKFWT
+2253 
-2259 DLCVRNESLASL
+2259 
-2271 FSRLHRLSNYPD
+2271 
-2283 STIASCLS
+2283 
-2291 REVGS
+2291 
-2296 AVNWNLTF
+2296 
-2304 RRNFNDRETN
+2304 
-2314 DFLRLINMGGCN
+2314 
-2326 GESIDHLVVHC
+2326 
-2337 PFVHSIWNNFRREL
+2337 
-2351 GIIST
+2351 
-2356 FPKSWFDLLLIEW
+2356 
-2369 SFRGN
+2369 
-2374 KKKSKILWRS
+2374 
-2384 CCMAI
+2384 
-2389 LWCVWGERNRRIF
+2389 
-2402 EGKSELVDE
+2402 
-2411 VWQRVKSYASLWA
+2411 
-2424 YTSSLFSSISLDDLR
+2424 
-2439 RDWCAAALMY
+2439 ALMY

-2513 FGERN
+2513 FGEHN

-2526 EPLHELLEEGAT
+2526 EPLHEMLEEGAMRNNVT
-2538 RSDTTTK
+2538 IK
-2545 EKAFIQA
+2545 ERIFIEA
-2552 YHHELLEAYECCMKY
+2552 YHQELLEAYECCMKY

-2581 LYYHVFRRIDKQL
+2581 IYYHVFRKIDKQL
-2594 QSLTTLDLKARKKV
+2594 QSLTTLDLQ

-2618 DLELA
+2618 NLELA
-2623 VPGTYRAGSVVVTIA
+2623 VPGTYRADAPVVTIA
-2638 SFACELLVITS
+2638 SFATQLVVITS

-2658 HGSDGEDYAFL
+2658 HGSDGEDHAFL

-2689 NTLLENSRET
+2689 NTLLENARKT

-2705 IQRYDVIP
+2705 IQRYSVIP
-2713 LSPNSGLIE
+2713 LSPNSGLIG
-2722 WVPHCDTLHHLI
+2722 WVPNCDTLHHHI
-2734 REYRDARRKNA
+2734 REYRDARKIT
-2745 LNQEHKLMLSFAPDY
+2745 LNQEHKLMLGFAPDY

-2772 EYALENTEGNDLA
+2772 EHALQNTEGNDLA

-2797 WLDRRTN
+2797 WLERRTN

-2826 SNLMLHRYSGKIL
+2826 SNLMLHRFSGKIL

-2883 TCQNVMQVLRTNKDS
+2883 TCENVMQVLRTNKDS

-2919 NEVAQMPTLAS
+2919 NEVPQMSMLAS
-2930 THAPPVN
+2930 NHVTPVVN
-2937 SEETGPNKEMLQP
+2937 TDESSPNRELPHP
-2950 QRGARERELLQAV
+2950 QRVARERELLQAV

-2995 YSSVSSSSTPHT
+2995 SSSVLSSSIQHAV
-3007 MDHSALNYGDN
+3007 DHSTLISGDT

-3029 QVQKLILQAT
+3029 QVQKLIIQAT
-3039 SHENLCQNYVGSA
+3039 SHENLCQNYVGWCP
-3052 LVNLNTTNFTVSGG
+3052 FW
-3066 VHSGEIK
+3066 
-3073 TKSGLYISSVY
+3073 
-3084 SFNPSQ
+3084 

>member
-1 MATTSQS
+1 MATSSQS
-8 HRFCGPPAT
+8 IRFGGPAT
-17 ATGAGNIDALNKV
+17 ATGAGNVDALNRV
-30 LADLCTK
+30 LADLCTR
-37 GNPKD
+37 GPPKD

-76 SLLESNDVAEN
+76 GLLESNDVAEN

-98 DLTLGESAS
+98 DVTLGESAS
-107 KVSKFT
+107 KVSKFSN
-113 KYMQTVF
+113 YMRTVF
-120 EVKRDPKILILAS
+120 EVKRDRDILILAS

-140 RAGGAMTADE
+140 RKGGAMTADE
-150 VERQVKT
+150 VERQVKN
-157 ALDWLR
+157 ALEWL
-163 NERVEYRR
+163 NSERVEYRR

-208 LAVRERAVE
+208 LAVREQAVE

-235 QWYYRMFEATQNGL
+235 QWYYRMFEATQDGL

-300 SITSLL
+300 SITTLL

-312 LRDRFVTNYLTI
+312 LRDRFVTNYLEI
-324 CMDHI
+324 CMNHI
-329 LAVLKIPAERASGFI
+329 LAVLKIHAERASGFI

-352 LDGELVH
+352 LDGELIN
-359 YLPTITIHLREAI
+359 YLPTITSHLRDAI
-372 APRRGAPSLE
+372 APRRAKPSLE
-382 ALACVGNIAKAMGTV
+382 ALACVGSIAKAMGPP

-407 AMFSAGLSFP
+407 AMFSTGLSST
-417 LVEALEQITIS
+417 LVESLEQITAS

-434 TIQERLLESISA
+434 TIQERLLECISL
-446 VLSRSHHAQARP
+446 VLSRSHYAQARP
-458 SVPVNRGNLTS
+458 SIAASRGNMAS
-469 TTQQVPEL
+469 SIQQVSEP

-504 RESVVLYLEDED
+504 RESVVVYLEDED

-523 ALCCCKLVAN
+523 ALCCCRLIAN
-533 SFSGMSSTQ
+533 SFSGVACTQ
-542 FTSTRSSRAGG
+542 FTSSRSRTGG

-561 VCIEATSLYSLLIK
+561 IVEKLLI
-575 ISVPLALLP
+575 A
-584 IGLVK
+584 
-589 YSTRL
+589 
-594 HYSCFYT
+594 
-601 NALSKVANCCMG
+601 
-613 SDKSNLGCQVSGGV
+613 
-627 LHNYRR
+627 
-633 YLSTRPAKPIQTR
+633 
-646 TRYLDFHLPIA
+646 
-657 LQIIRLTFSAVADAD
+657 AVADAD
-672 VSVRHSIFSSLHGN
+672 VTVRHSIFSSLHGN
-686 GGFDDFLAQ
+686 GGFDNFLAQ
-695 ADSLTAI
+695 ADSLSAI

-743 LTYLKQSADS
+743 LTYLKQSSADS
-753 KYREESAKLLGCL
+753 KCREDSAKLLGCL

-771 RLILPYVA
+771 RLILPYIA
-779 PIHEALVA
+779 PIHKALVA
-787 KLCEGTGVNANNG
+787 KLNEGTGVNANSA

-818 AMRQYIPGLMPLIV
+818 AMRQYIPELMPLIV
-832 EALLDGAAPT
+832 EALLDGAAAA

-858 GVGGSVAST
+858 G
-867 TDKSHL
+867 
-873 INHHQLRVENHA
+873 
-885 HVDQTQDD
+885 
-893 LVMKTKSKPTG
+893 
-904 HKAVGNFS
+904 
-912 LYMNNGIIKEVNYVI
+912 YVI
-927 TPYNEYKPLLSLLLK
+927 TPYNAYPQLLGLLLK

-969 VHKRNQQSLPG
+969 VHKRNQLSLPG
-980 LNGEVNRAASEAGQ
+980 SHGEVTRAASDTGQ
-994 HIRSMDELPMDLW
+994 HIRSLDELPTDLW
-1007 PSFATSED
+1007 PSFATPED
-1015 YFPTVAINSLMRILR
+1015 YYSTVAINSLMRILR

-1035 SYHQQVVGS
+1035 SYHQKVVGS

-1054 GCVPYLPKVLPDLF
+1054 GCIHYLPKVLPDLF
-1068 HTVRTCED
+1068 HTVRTCEE
-1076 GLREYITWKL
+1076 GLKEFITWKL

-1104 LSLISELWS
+1104 LLLISELWS
-1113 SFSLPTVNRPVHGS
+1113 SFSLPAANRPMHGS
-1127 SILHLVEQLCLALND
+1127 PLLHLVEQLCLALND
-1142 EFRTHLPIILPCCIQ
+1142 EFRTHLPVILPCCIQ

-1164 YNDYTYI
+1164 FNDYTYV

-1194 ALIRLFKVNAS
+1194 ALIRLFKVDAS
-1205 VEIRRAAIK
+1205 VETRRASIK

-1223 QVTGHISALTHHL
+1223 QVTGHISALVHHL

-1265 FTIFVPSIHKLLQ
+1265 FTIFIPSIQKLLL

-1285 EFEEIEGRLQRR
+1285 EFEEIEGRLQKR
-1297 EPPTSQRLTRRLPVE
+1297 EPLILGSAAAQRLSRRLPVE
-1312 VISDPLSDM
+1312 VISDPLNDV
-1321 ENDPYEDGKQP
+1321 ENDCYEDGTDVHRQLRS
-1332 KIHQMASGCLT
+1332 HQ
-1343 PKELHETSLSFVQLL
+1343 
-1358 FPFYSGRSEDIHTW
+1358 
-1372 FDRDKGLDEVLK
+1372 
-1384 WVYYSLGCSNS
+1384 
-1395 LSHDRRYFGLSGRN
+1395 
-1409 IAETASQAKVNDGR
+1409 VNDGR
-1423 LRAAGEASQRST
+1423 LRTAGEASQRST
-1435 KEDWAEWMRHFSNE
+1435 KEDWAEWMRHFSIE

-1455 SPALRTCAKLAQLQP
+1455 SPALRTCARLAQLQP

-1485 SKLGE
+1485 SQLNE
-1490 VSQRQLVRSLEMA
+1490 TSQRQLVRSLEMA

-1518 NLVVEKTGNKE
+1518 NL
-1529 SDGEDHMSCGGSNS
+1529 
-1543 SIVAR
+1543 
-1548 GGYSEMIME
+1548 
-1557 FLMMAEFMEHDERP
+1557 AEFMEHDERP

-1577 LLGALADKCRAFAK
+1577 LLGALAEKCRAFAK

-1599 FEGAISKK
+1599 FKGACSKK

-1617 LLIHINSQLHQ
+1617 ALIHINSQLHQ
-1628 HEAAVGIL
+1628 HKAAVGIL
-1636 TYAQQHLD
+1636 TYAQQNLD

-1661 LKAYNA
+1661 LKAYTA
-1667 KALQASSPH
+1667 KASQSSSPH

-1691 LARWEELSNLC
+1691 LARWEELNNLC
-1702 KEYWTPAEPA
+1702 KEYWAPAVPA

-1724 AWNLGEWDQ
+1724 AWNMGEWDQ
-1733 MHEYVSRLDDG
+1733 MSEYVSRLDDG

-1757 TGDGGSNGTFFRA
+1757 TGDGSSNGTFFRA

-1775 RGKYDEAREYV
+1775 RGKYDEAREFV

-1820 LEEVIDYCSLP
+1820 LEEVIDYCTLP
-1831 VGNPIAEGRR
+1831 PLGNPVADGRR

-1862 QAFLAVRALVL
+1862 QALLLVRALVL
-1873 PPTEDSETWLK
+1873 PPSEDTETWLK
-1884 FVSLCRKSGR
+1884 FASLCRKSGR
-1894 ISQARS
+1894 ISRARS
-1900 TLVKLLQFDPETT
+1900 TLVKLLQFDPETSQ
-1913 PENVRYHGPPQVM
+1913 NIRYHAPPQVM

-1932 QWSLGEDHRRQEAFV
+1932 QWSLGEDHKRKEAFS
-1947 RLRDLAIEL
+1947 RLQDLAIEL
-1956 SRVPNLEPPTA
+1956 SSTLNLQLATP
-1967 TGLMSVSSVPL
+1967 TGLTGVSSAPL
-1978 LARVY
+1978 IARVY
-1983 LKLGA
+1983 LRLGT
-1988 WQWLL
+1988 WQRALY
-1993 SPGLDD
+1993 PGFDD
-1999 DSIQEILGAF
+1999 DSVKEILDAF
-2009 RNATHYA
+2009 SNATHYA
-2016 TEWAKAWHKWALF
+2016 PEWGKAWHTWALF

-2036 YTLRGL
+2036 YTLRGF
-2042 PGIAAQFVVA
+2042 PTVAAQFVVA

-2065 HSKGVDDSLQ
+2065 HAKGVDDSLQ
-2075 HLPYFSSFTSL
+2075 
-2086 PVVLPYVSG
+2086 
-2095 DLTSSSEDFW
+2095 
-2105 GEELGVHDI
+2105 DI
-2114 LRLLTLWFNHGATAE
+2114 LRLLTLWFNLGATAE
-2129 VQMALKKGFA
+2129 VQMALQKGFA
-2139 DVNIN
+2139 HVNID

-2165 ELIQSLLVRIGQHH
+2165 ELIQSLLVRIGQNH
-2179 PQRNE
+2179 PQ
-2184 ALLGKW
+2184 
-2190 IWRFPIEQDSPW
+2190 
-2202 CAIIRSKYGFQKNG
+2202 
-2216 WDSNVVVKSSYRNP
+2216 
-2230 WKAISA
+2230 
-2236 NIENF
+2236 
-2241 VKFTRLKVGNGE
+2241 
-2253 QIKFWT
+2253 
-2259 DLCVRNESLASL
+2259 
-2271 FSRLHRLSNYPD
+2271 
-2283 STIASCLS
+2283 
-2291 REVGS
+2291 
-2296 AVNWNLTF
+2296 
-2304 RRNFNDRETN
+2304 
-2314 DFLRLINMGGCN
+2314 
-2326 GESIDHLVVHC
+2326 
-2337 PFVHSIWNNFRREL
+2337 
-2351 GIIST
+2351 
-2356 FPKSWFDLLLIEW
+2356 
-2369 SFRGN
+2369 
-2374 KKKSKILWRS
+2374 
-2384 CCMAI
+2384 
-2389 LWCVWGERNRRIF
+2389 
-2402 EGKSELVDE
+2402 
-2411 VWQRVKSYASLWA
+2411 
-2424 YTSSLFSSISLDDLR
+2424 
-2439 RDWCAAALMY
+2439 ALMY

-2457 ISNLRKAAA
+2457 ISNLRRAAA

-2473 RQHSGVLVDQAQLV
+2473 RQHSGMLVDEAQLV

-2494 AILWHEM
+2494 AILWHEL

-2513 FGERN
+2513 FGEHN

-2526 EPLHELLEEGAT
+2526 EPLHEMLEEGAM
-2538 RSDTTTK
+2538 RVNTTIK
-2545 EKAFIQA
+2545 EKHFIEA
-2552 YHHELLEAYECCMKY
+2552 YRKELLEAHECCMKY

-2594 QSLTTLDLKARKKV
+2594 QSLTTLDLE
-2608 SVSPELLECR
+2608 SVSPELLKCH

-2623 VPGTYRAGSVVVTIA
+2623 VPGTYRAGLPVVTIA
-2638 SFACELLVITS
+2638 SFAHQLVVIAS

-2658 HGSDGEDYAFL
+2658 HGSNGEDYAFL

-2689 NTLLENSRET
+2689 NTLLENSRNT

-2705 IQRYDVIP
+2705 IERYSVIP
-2713 LSPNSGLIE
+2713 LSPNSGLIG
-2722 WVPHCDTLHHLI
+2722 WVPNCDTLHQLI
-2734 REYRDARRKNA
+2734 REYRDARKIT
-2745 LNQEHKLMLSFAPDY
+2745 LNQENKYMLSFAPDY

-2772 EYALENTEGNDLA
+2772 EFALQNTEGNDLA

-2797 WLDRRTN
+2797 WLYRRTN

-2826 SNLMLHRYSGKIL
+2826 SNLMLHRSSGKIL

-2883 TCQNVMQVLRTNKDS
+2883 TCENVMDVLRTNKDS

-2919 NEVAQMPTLAS
+2919 NEVPQMSTFAS
-2930 THAPPVN
+2930 THVPPVVN
-2937 SEETGPNKEMLQP
+2937 GEESAQNREFFQP

-2995 YSSVSSSSTPHT
+2995 SSVPTSSIQHAI
-3007 MDHSALNYGDN
+3007 DHSTLISGDT

-3023 GLSVKL
+3023 GSSVKL
-3029 QVQKLILQAT
+3029 QVQKLILQAR
-3039 SHENLCQNYVGSA
+3039 SHENLCQNFVGWCP
-3052 LVNLNTTNFTVSGG
+3052 FW
-3066 VHSGEIK
+3066 
-3073 TKSGLYISSVY
+3073 
-3084 SFNPSQ
+3084 

>member
-1 MATTSQS
+1 MATATQS
-8 HRFCGPPAT
+8 IRFTGPASS
-17 ATGAGNIDALNKV
+17 TGAGNLDTLNRV
-30 LADLCTK
+30 LADLCTR
-37 GNPKD
+37 GHPKD
-42 GAALALRKHVE
+42 GAAVALRKVVE

-66 FMDLLYDRIT
+66 FMDHLYDRIT
-76 SLLESNDVAEN
+76 SLLESNEVAEN

-98 DLTLGESAS
+98 DVSIGENAS
-107 KVSKFT
+107 KVSKFSN
-113 KYMQTVF
+113 YMRIVF
-120 EVKRDPKILILAS
+120 ESKRERDILVLAS
-133 KVLGHLA
+133 VVLGHLA

-150 VERQVKT
+150 VERQIKS
-157 ALDWLR
+157 ALEWLR
-163 NERVEYRR
+163 GDRIDYRR

-203 LRDPT
+203 LRDPSVD
-208 LAVRERAVE
+208 VRERAVE

-235 QWYYRMFEATQNGL
+235 QWYYRMFEATQEGL
-249 GRNAPVHSI
+249 GKNAPIHSI

-324 CMDHI
+324 CMNHI
-329 LAVLKIPAERASGFI
+329 LHVLKIPAERASGFI

-352 LDGELVH
+352 LDGELID
-359 YLPTITIHLREAI
+359 YLPTITSHLRDAI
-372 APRRGAPSLE
+372 APRRGRPSPE
-382 ALACVGNIAKAMGTV
+382 ALVCVGNLAKAMGPK
-397 MEPHV
+397 MESHV

-407 AMFSAGLSFP
+407 AMFSAGLSVT
-417 LVEALEQITIS
+417 LIEALDQISIS

-434 TIQERLLESISA
+434 TIQGRLLECISV
-446 VLSRSHHAQARP
+446 VLTRSHHTQARA
-458 SVPVNRGNLTS
+458 SVAMSRGNITT
-469 TTQQVPEL
+469 TTQQVSEL

-504 RESVVLYLEDED
+504 RESVVVYLEDDD
-516 GATRKDA
+516 GGTRKDA
-523 ALCCCKLVAN
+523 AFCCCRLVAN
-533 SFSGMSSTQ
+533 SFTGTPMQFSSSRT
-542 FTSTRSSRAGG
+542 SRAGG
-553 KRRRLVEE
+553 RRRRLVEE
-561 VCIEATSLYSLLIK
+561 IVQRLLI
-575 ISVPLALLP
+575 A
-584 IGLVK
+584 
-589 YSTRL
+589 
-594 HYSCFYT
+594 
-601 NALSKVANCCMG
+601 
-613 SDKSNLGCQVSGGV
+613 
-627 LHNYRR
+627 
-633 YLSTRPAKPIQTR
+633 
-646 TRYLDFHLPIA
+646 
-657 LQIIRLTFSAVADAD
+657 AVADAD
-672 VSVRHSIFSSLHGN
+672 VSVRHSIFVSLHGN
-686 GGFDDFLAQ
+686 RGFDEFLAQ

-702 FAALNDEDFEVR
+702 FSALNDEDFDVR
-714 EYAISVAGRLSEKN
+714 ELAISLAGRLSEKN

-743 LTYLKQSADS
+743 LTYLEQSADS
-753 KYREESAKLLGCL
+753 KCREESAKLLGCL

-771 RLILPYVA
+771 RLILPYIA
-779 PIHEALVA
+779 PVHKALVA

-818 AMRQYIPGLMPLIV
+818 AMRQYIPELMPLIV
-832 EALLDGAAPT
+832 ETLLDGAAAT

-858 GVGGSVAST
+858 G
-867 TDKSHL
+867 
-873 INHHQLRVENHA
+873 
-885 HVDQTQDD
+885 
-893 LVMKTKSKPTG
+893 
-904 HKAVGNFS
+904 
-912 LYMNNGIIKEVNYVI
+912 YVI
-927 TPYNEYKPLLSLLLK
+927 APYNEYPPLLGLLLK

-951 TRREVLKVLGI
+951 TRKEVLKVLGI

-969 VHKRNQQSLPG
+969 AHKRNQQSLPG
-980 LNGEVNRAASEAGQ
+980 SHGEVSRAANDPGQ

-1007 PSFATSED
+1007 PSFATSDD
-1015 YFPTVAINSLMRILR
+1015 YYSTVAINSLMRILR

-1035 SYHQQVVGS
+1035 SYHQKVVGS

-1076 GLREYITWKL
+1076 GLKEFITWKL

-1113 SFSLPTVNRPVHGS
+1113 SFSLPATNRPVHGS
-1127 SILHLVEQLCLALND
+1127 PILHLVEQLCLALND
-1142 EFRTHLPIILPCCIQ
+1142 EFRTYLPVILPCCIQ

-1164 YNDYTYI
+1164 FNDYTFVP
-1171 RDILHTLEVFGGT
+1171 DILHTLEVFGGT
-1184 LDEHMHLLLP
+1184 LDEHMHLVLP
-1194 ALIRLFKVNAS
+1194 ALIRLFKVDAS
-1205 VEIRRAAIK
+1205 VDVRRAAIK
-1214 TLTRLIPCV
+1214 TLTRLIPRV
-1223 QVTGHISALTHHL
+1223 QVTGHISALVHHL

-1256 CLAHALGED
+1256 CLAHAVGED
-1265 FTIFVPSIHKLLQ
+1265 FTIFISSIYKLLL
-1278 KHRLRHK
+1278 KHRLRHR
-1285 EFEEIEGRLQRR
+1285 EFEEIKDRLQKR
-1297 EPPTSQRLTRRLPVE
+1297 EPLIMGSTATQRLSRRLPVD
-1312 VISDPLSDM
+1312 VVSDPLSEM
-1321 ENDPYEDGKQP
+1321 ENDYDDGADMHRQLRS
-1332 KIHQMASGCLT
+1332 HQ
-1343 PKELHETSLSFVQLL
+1343 VN
-1358 FPFYSGRSEDIHTW
+1358 
-1372 FDRDKGLDEVLK
+1372 EV
-1384 WVYYSLGCSNS
+1384 
-1395 LSHDRRYFGLSGRN
+1395 
-1409 IAETASQAKVNDGR
+1409 R
-1423 LRAAGEASQRST
+1423 LRSAGEASQRST
-1435 KEDWAEWMRHFSNE
+1435 KEDWAEWMRHFSIE

-1455 SPALRTCAKLAQLQP
+1455 IPALRTCARLAQLQP

-1485 SKLGE
+1485 SELNE
-1490 VSQRQLVRSLEMA
+1490 ASQRQLVRSLEMA

-1518 NLVVEKTGNKE
+1518 NL
-1529 SDGEDHMSCGGSNS
+1529 
-1543 SIVAR
+1543 
-1548 GGYSEMIME
+1548 
-1557 FLMMAEFMEHDERP
+1557 AEFMEHDERP

-1577 LLGALADKCRAFAK
+1577 LLGALAEKCRAFAK

-1599 FEGAISKK
+1599 FEGARSNR
-1607 MDANPVAVVE
+1607 MDANPIAVVE
-1617 LLIHINSQLHQ
+1617 ALIHINNQLHQ

-1636 TYAQQHLD
+1636 TYAQQHLG

-1661 LKAYNA
+1661 LKAYTA
-1667 KALQASSPH
+1667 KASQTSNPH

-1691 LARWEELSNLC
+1691 LARWEELNNLC
-1702 KEYWTPAEPA
+1702 KDFWTPAEPA

-1719 MAASA
+1719 MAANA
-1724 AWNLGEWDQ
+1724 AWNMGEWDQ
-1733 MHEYVSRLDDG
+1733 MAEYVSRLDDG
-1744 DETKLRVLGNTAA
+1744 DETKLRTLGNTAA
-1757 TGDGGSNGTFFRA
+1757 TGDGSSNGTFFRA

-1775 RGKYDEAREYV
+1775 RGKYDEAREYI

-1800 VLESYERAYSNMVR
+1800 VLESYDRAYSNMVR

-1820 LEEVIDYCSLP
+1820 LEEVIEYCTLP
-1831 VGNPIAEGRR
+1831 LGNPVAEGRR

-1862 QAFLAVRALVL
+1862 QVLLAVRALVL
-1873 PPTEDSETWLK
+1873 PPTEDSETWIK
-1884 FVSLCRKSGR
+1884 FASLCRKSGR
-1894 ISQARS
+1894 ISQAKS
-1900 TLVKLLQFDPETT
+1900 TLTKLLQFDPETT
-1913 PENVRYHGPPQVM
+1913 TETVRVHGPPQVV

-1932 QWSLGEDHRRQEAFV
+1932 QWSLGEDHKRKEAFA
-1947 RLRDLAIEL
+1947 RLQELAMDLT
-1956 SRVPNLEPPTA
+1956 RTPNLQPASQT
-1967 TGLMSVSSVPL
+1967 SSISNSNVSL

-1983 LKLGA
+1983 LKLGS
-1988 WQWLL
+1988 WQWAL

-1999 DSIQEILGAF
+1999 DSIQEILSAF
-2009 RNATHYA
+2009 RNATHCA
-2016 TEWAKAWHKWALF
+2016 TKWAKGWHTWALF

-2036 YTLRGL
+2036 YTLRGF
-2042 PGIAAQFVVA
+2042 PSIAAQFVVA
-2052 AVTGYFHSIACAA
+2052 AVNGYFHSIACAA
-2065 HSKGVDDSLQ
+2065 HAKGVDDSLQ
-2075 HLPYFSSFTSL
+2075 
-2086 PVVLPYVSG
+2086 
-2095 DLTSSSEDFW
+2095 
-2105 GEELGVHDI
+2105 DI
-2114 LRLLTLWFNHGATAE
+2114 LRLLTLWFNHGATSE
-2129 VQMALKKGFA
+2129 VQMALQKGFTH
-2139 DVNIN
+2139 VNIN

-2165 ELIQSLLVRIGQHH
+2165 ELIQSLLVRIGQSH
-2179 PQRNE
+2179 PQ
-2184 ALLGKW
+2184 
-2190 IWRFPIEQDSPW
+2190 
-2202 CAIIRSKYGFQKNG
+2202 
-2216 WDSNVVVKSSYRNP
+2216 
-2230 WKAISA
+2230 
-2236 NIENF
+2236 
-2241 VKFTRLKVGNGE
+2241 
-2253 QIKFWT
+2253 
-2259 DLCVRNESLASL
+2259 
-2271 FSRLHRLSNYPD
+2271 
-2283 STIASCLS
+2283 
-2291 REVGS
+2291 
-2296 AVNWNLTF
+2296 
-2304 RRNFNDRETN
+2304 
-2314 DFLRLINMGGCN
+2314 
-2326 GESIDHLVVHC
+2326 
-2337 PFVHSIWNNFRREL
+2337 
-2351 GIIST
+2351 
-2356 FPKSWFDLLLIEW
+2356 
-2369 SFRGN
+2369 
-2374 KKKSKILWRS
+2374 
-2384 CCMAI
+2384 
-2389 LWCVWGERNRRIF
+2389 
-2402 EGKSELVDE
+2402 
-2411 VWQRVKSYASLWA
+2411 
-2424 YTSSLFSSISLDDLR
+2424 
-2439 RDWCAAALMY
+2439 ALMY

-2457 ISNLRKAAA
+2457 ISNLRRAAA

-2513 FGERN
+2513 FGEHN

-2526 EPLHELLEEGAT
+2526 EPLHEMLEEGAT
-2538 RSDTTTK
+2538 RNDTTAK

-2552 YHHELLEAYECCMKY
+2552 YRHELLEAYECCVKY
-2567 KRTGK
+2567 RRTGK
-2572 DAELTQAWD
+2572 DAELIQAWD

-2594 QSLTTLDLKARKKV
+2594 QTLTTLDLQ

-2618 DLELA
+2618 NLELA
-2623 VPGTYRAGSVVVTIA
+2623 VPGTYRADSPVVTIA
-2638 SFACELLVITS
+2638 SFVDQLVVITS

-2689 NTLLENSRET
+2689 NTLLENSRKT

-2713 LSPNSGLIE
+2713 LSPNSGLIG
-2722 WVPHCDTLHHLI
+2722 WVANCDTLHHLI
-2734 REYRDARRKNA
+2734 REYRDARKIT

-2772 EYALENTEGNDLA
+2772 EYALQNTEGNDLS

-2826 SNLMLHRYSGKIL
+2826 SNLMLHRSSGKIL

-2883 TCQNVMQVLRTNKDS
+2883 TCENVMQVLRTNKDS

-2905 FVHDPLINWRLFNF
+2905 FVHDPLINWRLFNL
-2919 NEVAQMPTLAS
+2919 NEVPQMSALAS
-2930 THAPPVN
+2930 AHLPAVVN
-2937 SEETGPNKEMLQP
+2937 SDESAANRELQHP
-2950 QRGARERELLQAV
+2950 LRGARERELLQAV

-2995 YSSVSSSSTPHT
+2995 CSPVSNSSIQHAL
-3007 MDHSALNYGDN
+3007 DHSTLISGDT
-3018 REVDH
+3018 REPEH

-3039 SHENLCQNYVGSA
+3039 SHENLCQNYVGWCP
-3052 LVNLNTTNFTVSGG
+3052 FW
-3066 VHSGEIK
+3066 
-3073 TKSGLYISSVY
+3073 
-3084 SFNPSQ
+3084 

>member
-1 MATTSQS
+1 MAAPAQSYRFGGPTT
-8 HRFCGPPAT
+8 T
-17 ATGAGNIDALNKV
+17 AAAAGNIEALNRV
-30 LADLCTK
+30 LADLCTR
-37 GNPKD
+37 GTPKD
-42 GAALALRKHVE
+42 GSALALRRHVE
-53 EEARDLSGEAFSR
+53 EEVHALSGEAFSR
-66 FMDLLYDRIT
+66 FMDQLYDRIT
-76 SLLESNDVAEN
+76 SLLESNDVADN

-93 IDELI
+93 TDELI
-98 DLTLGESAS
+98 DLRLGESGT
-107 KVSKFT
+107 KVSKFSN
-113 KYMQTVF
+113 YMRVVF
-120 EVKRDPKILILAS
+120 DTKRDPEILILAS

-150 VERQVKT
+150 VECQVKN
-157 ALDWLR
+157 ALQWLGG
-163 NERVEYRR
+163 ERVEYRR

-235 QWYYRMFEATQNGL
+235 QWYYRMFEATQDGL
-249 GRNAPVHSI
+249 GKNASVHSI

-294 DRLVRL
+294 NPLVRL

-324 CMDHI
+324 CMNHI
-329 LAVLKIPAERASGFI
+329 LAVLKIPTERASGFI

-359 YLPTITIHLREAI
+359 YLPTITSHLRDAI
-372 APRRGAPSLE
+372 APRRGRPSLE
-382 ALACVGNIAKAMGTV
+382 ALACVGNIAKAMGPA
-397 MEPHV
+397 METHV
-402 RSLLD
+402 CSLLD
-407 AMFSAGLSFP
+407 AMFSAGLSSV

-434 TIQERLLESISA
+434 TIQDRLLESISV
-446 VLSRSHHAQARP
+446 VLSKPQNTHTRTSVVP
-458 SVPVNRGNLTS
+458 SRGNMAS
-469 TTQQVPEL
+469 NMQQVSEL
-477 SGSALVQLAL
+477 SGSALEQLAL

-504 RESVVLYLEDED
+504 RESVIVYLEDDD

-523 ALCCCKLVAN
+523 ALCCCKLVVN
-533 SFSGMSSTQ
+533 SFSITQ
-542 FTSTRSSRAGG
+542 FSPSRSSRAGG
-553 KRRRLVEE
+553 KRRRQIEEIVEK
-561 VCIEATSLYSLLIK
+561 LLI
-575 ISVPLALLP
+575 A
-584 IGLVK
+584 
-589 YSTRL
+589 
-594 HYSCFYT
+594 
-601 NALSKVANCCMG
+601 
-613 SDKSNLGCQVSGGV
+613 
-627 LHNYRR
+627 
-633 YLSTRPAKPIQTR
+633 
-646 TRYLDFHLPIA
+646 
-657 LQIIRLTFSAVADAD
+657 AVADAD
-672 VSVRHSIFSSLHGN
+672 VTVRNSIFSSLHGN

-702 FAALNDEDFEVR
+702 FAALNDEDLQVR

-728 PAYVLPALRRHLIQL
+728 PAYVFPALRRHLIQL
-743 LTYLKQSADS
+743 LTYLGQSADS
-753 KYREESAKLLGCL
+753 KCREESAKLLGCL
-766 IRNCE
+766 IRSCE
-771 RLILPYVA
+771 RLILPYIA
-779 PIHEALVA
+779 PIHKALLA
-787 KLCEGTGVNANNG
+787 KLCEGTTGVNANNG

-818 AMRQYIPGLMPLIV
+818 AMREYIPELMPRIV
-832 EALLDGAAPT
+832 EALLDGAAAT

-858 GVGGSVAST
+858 G
-867 TDKSHL
+867 
-873 INHHQLRVENHA
+873 
-885 HVDQTQDD
+885 
-893 LVMKTKSKPTG
+893 
-904 HKAVGNFS
+904 
-912 LYMNNGIIKEVNYVI
+912 YVI
-927 TPYNEYKPLLSLLLK
+927 TPYNEYPQLLGLLLK

-969 VHKRNQQSLPG
+969 VHKRNQQTLPG
-980 LNGEVNRAASEAGQ
+980 PLGDGTRATNDAGP
-994 HIRSMDELPMDLW
+994 HIQSSDELPMDLW

-1015 YFPTVAINSLMRILR
+1015 YFSTVAINSLIRILR

-1035 SYHQQVVGS
+1035 SYHQKVVGS

-1054 GCVPYLPKVLPDLF
+1054 GCVPYLPKVLPDFF
-1068 HTVRTCED
+1068 HTIRTCED
-1076 GLREYITWKL
+1076 SLKEFITWKL

-1113 SFSLPTVNRPVHGS
+1113 SFSLPAANRPVHGPP
-1127 SILHLVEQLCLALND
+1127 ILHLVEQLCLALND
-1142 EFRTHLPIILPCCIQ
+1142 EFRRYLPIILPCCIQ

-1164 YNDYTYI
+1164 CNDYTYV
-1171 RDILHTLEVFGGT
+1171 RDILRTLEVFGGT

-1194 ALIRLFKVNAS
+1194 ALIRLFKVDAS
-1205 VEIRRAAIK
+1205 VDIRRAAIK
-1214 TLTRLIPCV
+1214 TLIRLIPRV
-1223 QVTGHISALTHHL
+1223 QVTGHISALVHHL

-1265 FTIFVPSIHKLLQ
+1265 FTIFIPSIHKLLL

-1297 EPPTSQRLTRRLPVE
+1297 IPLIMGSVAAQRSIRQPPVE

-1321 ENDPYEDGKQP
+1321 ENDPYEDVHRQLKV
-1332 KIHQMASGCLT
+1332 HQ
-1343 PKELHETSLSFVQLL
+1343 
-1358 FPFYSGRSEDIHTW
+1358 
-1372 FDRDKGLDEVLK
+1372 
-1384 WVYYSLGCSNS
+1384 
-1395 LSHDRRYFGLSGRN
+1395 
-1409 IAETASQAKVNDGR
+1409 VNDGR

-1435 KEDWAEWMRHFSNE
+1435 KEDWAEWMRHFSIE

-1455 SPALRTCAKLAQLQP
+1455 SPALRTCARLAQLQP

-1485 SKLGE
+1485 SQLHE
-1490 VSQRQLVRSLEMA
+1490 SSQKALVRSLEMA

-1518 NLVVEKTGNKE
+1518 NL
-1529 SDGEDHMSCGGSNS
+1529 
-1543 SIVAR
+1543 
-1548 GGYSEMIME
+1548 
-1557 FLMMAEFMEHDERP
+1557 AEFMEHDEKP

-1577 LLGALADKCRAFAK
+1577 LLGALAEKCRAFAK

-1599 FEGAISKK
+1599 FEGALSKK

-1617 LLIHINSQLHQ
+1617 TLIHINNQLHQ

-1636 TYAQQHLD
+1636 TYAQQRLD

-1661 LKAYNA
+1661 LKAYTA
-1667 KALQASSPH
+1667 KSAQASSQH
-1676 LVLDATLGRMRCLAA
+1676 LILDATLGRMRSLAA
-1691 LARWEELSNLC
+1691 LARWEELNNLC
-1702 KEYWTPAEPA
+1702 REFWTPAEPA

-1719 MAASA
+1719 MAANA
-1724 AWNLGEWDQ
+1724 AWNMGEWDQ
-1733 MHEYVSRLDDG
+1733 MAEYVSKLDDG
-1744 DETKLRVLGNTAA
+1744 DETKLRLLGNTAA

-1820 LEEVIDYCSLP
+1820 LEEVIDYCTLP
-1831 VGNPIAEGRR
+1831 VVNSVAEGRR
-1841 ALIRNMWNERIKGAK
+1841 ALIRNMWKERIKGTK

-1862 QAFLAVRALVL
+1862 QALLAVRSLVL

-1884 FVSLCRKSGR
+1884 FASLCRKSGR
-1894 ISQARS
+1894 ISQAKS
-1900 TLVKLLQFDPETT
+1900 TLIKLLQFDPETT
-1913 PENVRYHGPPQVM
+1913 PETLRYHGPPQVM

-1932 QWSLGEDHRRQEAFV
+1932 QWSLGEDQKRKEAFA
-1947 RLRDLAIEL
+1947 RLQDLAIEL
-1956 SRVPNLEPPTA
+1956 STTSGLQASTPTGLVGVPNVS
-1967 TGLMSVSSVPL
+1967 LM
-1978 LARVY
+1978 ARVY
-1983 LKLGA
+1983 LKLGT
-1988 WQWLL
+1988 WQWFL

-1999 DSIQEILGAF
+1999 ASIQEILSSF
-2009 RNATHYA
+2009 RHATHCD
-2016 TEWAKAWHKWALF
+2016 TKWAKAWHTWALF

-2042 PGIAAQFVVA
+2042 PNFAAQFVVA

-2065 HSKGVDDSLQ
+2065 HAKGVDDSLQ
-2075 HLPYFSSFTSL
+2075 
-2086 PVVLPYVSG
+2086 
-2095 DLTSSSEDFW
+2095 
-2105 GEELGVHDI
+2105 DI

-2129 VQMALKKGFA
+2129 VQMALQKGFSH
-2139 DVNIN
+2139 VNIN

-2165 ELIQSLLVRIGQHH
+2165 ELIQSLLVRIGQSH
-2179 PQRNE
+2179 PQ
-2184 ALLGKW
+2184 
-2190 IWRFPIEQDSPW
+2190 
-2202 CAIIRSKYGFQKNG
+2202 
-2216 WDSNVVVKSSYRNP
+2216 
-2230 WKAISA
+2230 
-2236 NIENF
+2236 
-2241 VKFTRLKVGNGE
+2241 
-2253 QIKFWT
+2253 
-2259 DLCVRNESLASL
+2259 
-2271 FSRLHRLSNYPD
+2271 
-2283 STIASCLS
+2283 
-2291 REVGS
+2291 
-2296 AVNWNLTF
+2296 
-2304 RRNFNDRETN
+2304 
-2314 DFLRLINMGGCN
+2314 
-2326 GESIDHLVVHC
+2326 
-2337 PFVHSIWNNFRREL
+2337 
-2351 GIIST
+2351 
-2356 FPKSWFDLLLIEW
+2356 
-2369 SFRGN
+2369 
-2374 KKKSKILWRS
+2374 
-2384 CCMAI
+2384 
-2389 LWCVWGERNRRIF
+2389 
-2402 EGKSELVDE
+2402 
-2411 VWQRVKSYASLWA
+2411 
-2424 YTSSLFSSISLDDLR
+2424 
-2439 RDWCAAALMY
+2439 ALMY

-2473 RQHSGVLVDQAQLV
+2473 RQHSGLLVDQAQLV
-2487 SKELIRV
+2487 SEELIRV
-2494 AILWHEM
+2494 AILWHET

-2513 FGERN
+2513 FGEHN

-2526 EPLHELLEEGAT
+2526 EPLHEKLEEGA
-2538 RSDTTTK
+2538 RMNNTTIK
-2545 EKAFIQA
+2545 EKAFIQT
-2552 YHHELLEAYECCMKY
+2552 YHHELLEAYECCMEY

-2572 DAELTQAWD
+2572 DAELTRAWD

-2594 QSLTTLDLKARKKV
+2594 QSLTTLDLQ
-2608 SVSPELLECR
+2608 SVSPELVECR
-2618 DLELA
+2618 NLEIA
-2623 VPGTYRAGSVVVTIA
+2623 VPGTYRADSPVVTIA
-2638 SFACELLVITS
+2638 SFAPQLVVITS

-2689 NTLLENSRET
+2689 NTLLENSRKT

-2705 IQRYDVIP
+2705 IQRYEVIP
-2713 LSPNSGLIE
+2713 LSPNSGLIG
-2722 WVPHCDTLHHLI
+2722 WVPNCDTLHQLI
-2734 REYRDARRKNA
+2734 REYRDARKIT
-2745 LNQEHKLMLSFAPDY
+2745 LNQEHKYMLSFAPDY
-2760 DHLPLIAKVEVF
+2760 DHLPLVAKVEVF
-2772 EYALENTEGNDLA
+2772 EYALQNTEGNDLA

-2826 SNLMLHRYSGKIL
+2826 SNLMLHRVSGKIL

-2869 KAMEVSGIEGNFRS
+2869 KAMEVSGLEGNFRS
-2883 TCQNVMQVLRTNKDS
+2883 TCENVMQVLRTNKDS

-2919 NEVAQMPTLAS
+2919 NEVTQMSNLAIPNPQP
-2930 THAPPVN
+2930 AVN
-2937 SEETGPNKEMLQP
+2937 SDEAAPNHLVQP

-2963 NQLGDANEVLNE
+2963 HQLGDANEVLNE

-2995 YSSVSSSSTPHT
+2995 CSSAVPTTQHTADSSNLIS
-3007 MDHSALNYGDN
+3007 GDS

-3023 GLSVKL
+3023 GLSVKT

-3039 SHENLCQNYVGSA
+3039 SYENLCQNYVGWCP
-3052 LVNLNTTNFTVSGG
+3052 FW
-3066 VHSGEIK
+3066 
-3073 TKSGLYISSVY
+3073 
-3084 SFNPSQ
+3084 